1 MAQREVKASIV
12 LGGRVD
18 GSVNVIGAK
27 LDELA
32 GKADLLGEKWL
43 RQGAQIDQVGRQI
56 INLGKESVSV
66 YRNYED
72 GILETRSVL
81 QGVYGNNELNKVME
95 SLEKHAQKWA
105 ASTIFHT
112 DDVADAIAT
121 AAHAGWDYEE
131 ILSGLPSAMLAAQAG
146 GMELTQTVDYLAKM
160 LAATNTPF
168 SESGRLIDEW
178 ARAADLVA
186 TDIPELGN
194 AFIRLGSSAQF
205 ADSNEE
211 LLTMLA
217 ILANVGTVGETAGT
231 GVRNMMIRMVAP
243 TQKAAEAMDTL
254 GLSEEELEEAF
265 SGVDAAS
272 AEAYETLEQYGFSA
286 YDAQG
291 NLKSFITIFTEL
303 NDALEKLPDEKSR
316 NEILATLFPSRTISY
331 AKAMVEAVKN
341 GSIYDIYNTIANESS
356 GYAQRKQDILMSG
369 LTGALETLGSK
380 AEEVKRKIGE
390 ELAPQVTGVS
400 SAIGNLLDSI
410 SEMDDAKFTGLVTG
424 LETIAGLGAGLLVA
438 GTAMKLIGLFLA
450 GGYWVVGAAA
460 IIGIAKALKELD
472 EQQFRDKFGDMD
484 LDTDTLSE
492 YVKDLNAA
500 FQAGYTEIN
509 SYRDALEGAVTSY
522 TTASQTLSGDLLT
535 KAITGA
541 TLTDAEKEQIKGLGR
556 TMGDEVLNGIEA
568 SFNET
573 AAYLEKLYGGEGIA
587 SENAQYRQA
596 ILLFDNLE
604 DVMLGKAEQIGHSFR
619 ETLSAALADDVV
631 TADERA
637 AVMKLAGDYN
647 ELLSFAENAQHAGE
661 MNKLKRKA
669 QSVSW
674 DSFADFAAQ
683 TQAEYEARV
692 EESEDLYAYNQG
704 QYEYAYQEAE
714 KYGMVD
720 EETGKKITYKDYIDE
735 NGNLV
740 KSDWTKLSEGNQALH
755 EAELAGIAQ
764 DYGKIVLTAFD
775 AVMDDSDYG
784 DAWKL
789 IKNVYAAYG
798 GLDTAF
804 DEYGNYSDI
813 DWSRFTDETDI
824 AALGDQVYGLY
835 EDLGRFEKI
844 LKPYKDSAFGGQMLT
859 MLGMTEGLSNVLY
872 ASDRSAG
879 AYGGSIAEDMTAQFG
894 QKIEVTD
901 DGTAAETRAEIEQV
915 FSEPIEQEV
924 QIVYKGGSTYVQ
936 KSAPGVIHTPGKG
949 LFSNMLSLFAEGG
962 RSEEPAIFGD
972 DGPEWAIP
980 EEHSSRTAQ
989 LLDAARR
996 GSGFTWKE
1004 ILERNG
1010 GLNANPHSGGSR
1022 TLVYSPTIY
1031 ARDADG
1037 VEARLLEDKARLEKW
1052 WRERALREEV
1062 EVYA

>member
-1 MAQREVKASIV
+1 MAQRELKASIV

-43 RQGAQIDQVGRQI
+43 RQGARIDQVGRQI

-95 SLEKHAQKWA
+95 SLEKHAQRWA

-112 DDVADAIAT
+112 DDVADAMAT
-121 AAHAGWDYEE
+121 AAHAGWDYEK
-131 ILSGLPSAMLAAQAG
+131 ILAGLPSAMLAAQAG

-410 SEMDDAKFTGLVTG
+410 AEMDDVKFTGLVTG

-472 EQQFRDKFGDMD
+472 DQRFADKFGDMD
-484 LDTDTLSE
+484 LDTDTLSA

-500 FQAGYTEIN
+500 FQTGYTEIN

-522 TTASQTLSGDLLT
+522 ITASQTLSGDLLT

-556 TMGDEVLNGIEA
+556 TMGDEVLSGIQA
-568 SFNET
+568 SFDET
-573 AAYLEKLYGGEGIA
+573 AAYLEMLYGGTGEA
-587 SENAQYRQA
+587 ANNPEYQAA
-596 ILLFDNLE
+596 ILLTDSIHSMMMTEARQLGE
-604 DVMLGKAEQIGHSFR
+604 DFNK
-619 ETLSAALADDVV
+619 TLSAAMDDSIV
-631 TADERA
+631 TGDEY
-637 AVMKLAGDYN
+637 AVIMEKLQAYN
-647 ELLSFAENAQHAGE
+647 EALAYAQQADSAGE
-661 MNKLKRKA
+661 MAVQLHKA

-674 DSFADFAAQ
+674 DSFADFASQ
-683 TQAEYEARV
+683 TEDAFGSAMATEEEAYIRQR
-692 EESEDLYAYNQG
+692 AK
-704 QYEYAYQEAE
+704 QEAYYRYAIEHGYTNKLTGRAYTLEDWE
-714 KYGMVD
+714 KFAASYD
-720 EETGKKITYKDYIDE
+720 AQY
-735 NGNLV
+735 
-740 KSDWTKLSEGNQALH
+740 QARR
-755 EAELAGIAQ
+755 IALTDQ
-764 DYGKIVLTAFD
+764 NAQVMATAFD
-775 AVMDDSDYG
+775 ALIASSDYG

-844 LKPYKDSAFGGQMLT
+844 LKPYKDSAFGSQMLT

-872 ASDRSAG
+872 ASDRGAG

-962 RSEEPAIFGD
+962 RSEEPAIFGE

-989 LLDAARR
+989 LLDAARK

-1010 GLNANPHSGGSR
+1010 GLNANPQSGGSR

>member
-1 MAQREVKASIV
+1 MAQREVKAGIV

-43 RQGAQIDQVGRQI
+43 RQGARIDQVGRQI

-95 SLEKHAQKWA
+95 SLEKHAQRWA

-112 DDVADAIAT
+112 DDVADAMAT
-121 AAHAGWDYEE
+121 AAHAGWDYEK
-131 ILSGLPSAMLAAQAG
+131 ILAGLPSAMLAAQAG

-168 SESGRLIDEW
+168 SESERLIDEW

-194 AFIRLGSSAQF
+194 AFIRLGASAQF

-231 GVRNMMIRMVAP
+231 GVRNMMLRMVAP
-243 TQKAAEAMDTL
+243 TKSAAAAMDTL
-254 GLSEEELEEAF
+254 GMSEEELEEAF
-265 SGVDAAS
+265 SGVNEAS
-272 AEAYETLEQYGFSA
+272 AEAYETLEEYGFSA

-291 NLKSFITIFTEL
+291 NLKSFIQIFTDL
-303 NDALEKLPDEKSR
+303 NDALEKLPSEQER
-316 NEILATLFPSRTISY
+316 NDILATLFPSRTISY
-331 AKAMVEAVKN
+331 AKAMLEAVKS

-400 SAIGNLLDSI
+400 SALGNLLDSI
-410 SEMDDAKFTGLVTG
+410 AEMDDVKFTGLVTG
-424 LETIAGLGAGLLVA
+424 LETIAALGAGLLVA

-500 FQAGYTEIN
+500 FQTGYTEIN

-522 TTASQTLSGDLLT
+522 TTASQTLSGEMLT

-556 TMGDEVLNGIEA
+556 TMGDEVLSGIQA
-568 SFNET
+568 SFDET
-573 AAYLEKLYGGEGIA
+573 AAYLEMLYGGTGEA
-587 SENAQYRQA
+587 KNNPEYQAA
-596 ILLFDNLE
+596 ILLTDSIHSMMMTEARQLGE
-604 DVMLGKAEQIGHSFR
+604 DFNK
-619 ETLSAALADDVV
+619 TLSAAMDDSIV
-631 TADERA
+631 TGDEY
-637 AVMKLAGDYN
+637 AVIMEKLQAYN
-647 ELLSFAENAQHAGE
+647 EALAYAQQADSAGE
-661 MNKLKRKA
+661 MAVQLHKA

-674 DSFADFAAQ
+674 DSFADFASQ
-683 TQAEYEARV
+683 TEDAFGSAMATEEEAYIRQR
-692 EESEDLYAYNQG
+692 AK
-704 QYEYAYQEAE
+704 QEAYYRYAIE
-714 KYGMVD
+714 HGYTNKL
-720 EETGKKITYKDYIDE
+720 TGKAYTVE
-735 NGNLV
+735 
-740 KSDWTKLSEGNQALH
+740 DWEKFAASYDAQYQARR
-755 EAELAGIAQ
+755 IALTDQ
-764 DYGKIVLTAFD
+764 NAQVMATAFD
-775 AVMDDSDYG
+775 ALIASSDYG
-784 DAWKL
+784 DAWQL

-813 DWSRFTDETDI
+813 DWSRFTDATDI

-835 EDLGRFEKI
+835 KDLGRFEKI

-872 ASDRSAG
+872 ASDRGAG

-949 LFSNMLSLFAEGG
+949 LLGNMLSLFAEGG
-962 RSEEPAIFGD
+962 RSEEPAIFGE

>member
-1 MAQREVKASIV
+1 MAQREVKAGIV

-43 RQGAQIDQVGRQI
+43 RQGARIDQVGRQI

-95 SLEKHAQKWA
+95 SLEKHAQRWA

-112 DDVADAIAT
+112 DDVADAMAT
-121 AAHAGWDYEE
+121 AAHAGWDYEK
-131 ILSGLPSAMLAAQAG
+131 ILAGLPSAMLAAQAG

-194 AFIRLGSSAQF
+194 AFIRLGASAQF

-231 GVRNMMIRMVAP
+231 GVRNMMLRMVAP
-243 TQKAAEAMDTL
+243 TKSAAAAMDTL
-254 GLSEEELEEAF
+254 GMSEEELEEAF
-265 SGVDAAS
+265 SGVDEAS
-272 AEAYETLEQYGFSA
+272 AEAYETLEEYGFSA

-291 NLKSFITIFTEL
+291 NLKSFIQIFTDL
-303 NDALEKLPDEKSR
+303 NDALEKLPSEQER
-316 NEILATLFPSRTISY
+316 NDILATLFPSRTISY
-331 AKAMVEAVKN
+331 AKAMLEAVKS

-400 SAIGNLLDSI
+400 SAIGNLLDKI
-410 SEMDDAKFTGLVTG
+410 SGMDDVLFTGFVTG

-484 LDTDTLSE
+484 LDTDTLSA

-556 TMGDEVLNGIEA
+556 TMGDEVLSGIQA
-568 SFNET
+568 SFDET
-573 AAYLEKLYGGEGIA
+573 AAYLEMLYGGTGEA
-587 SENAQYRQA
+587 KNNPEYQAA
-596 ILLFDNLE
+596 ILLTDSIHSMMMTEARQLGE
-604 DVMLGKAEQIGHSFR
+604 DFNK
-619 ETLSAALADDVV
+619 TLSAAMDDSIV
-631 TADERA
+631 TGDEY
-637 AVMKLAGDYN
+637 AVIMEKLQAYN
-647 ELLSFAENAQHAGE
+647 EALAYAQQADSAGE
-661 MNKLKRKA
+661 MAVQLHKA

-674 DSFADFAAQ
+674 DSFADFAKQ
-683 TQAEYEARV
+683 TEDAFSKAMATEEEEYVRQRAK
-692 EESEDLYAYNQG
+692 
-704 QYEYAYQEAE
+704 QEAYYRYAIEHGYTNKLTGRAYALDDWE
-714 KYGMVD
+714 KFAASYD
-720 EETGKKITYKDYIDE
+720 AQY
-735 NGNLV
+735 
-740 KSDWTKLSEGNQALH
+740 QARR
-755 EAELAGIAQ
+755 IALTDQ
-764 DYGKIVLTAFD
+764 NAQVMATAFD
-775 AVMDDSDYG
+775 ALIASSDYG
-784 DAWKL
+784 DAWQL

-813 DWSRFTDETDI
+813 DWSRFTDATDI

-872 ASDRSAG
+872 ASDRGAG

-962 RSEEPAIFGD
+962 RSEEPAIFGE

-1010 GLNANPHSGGSR
+1010 GLNANPQSGGSR

-1037 VEARLLEDKARLEKW
+1037 VEGRLLEDKARLEKW

>member
-1 MAQREVKASIV
+1 MAQREVKAGIV

-43 RQGAQIDQVGRQI
+43 RQGARIDQVGRQI

-95 SLEKHAQKWA
+95 SLEKHAQRWA

-112 DDVADAIAT
+112 DDVADAMAT

-131 ILSGLPSAMLAAQAG
+131 ILAGLPSAMLAAQAG

-194 AFIRLGSSAQF
+194 AFIRLGASAQF

-231 GVRNMMIRMVAP
+231 GVRNMMLRMVAP
-243 TQKAAEAMDTL
+243 TKNAAAAMDTL
-254 GLSEEELEEAF
+254 GMSEEELEEAF
-265 SGVDAAS
+265 SGVDEAS
-272 AEAYETLEQYGFSA
+272 AEAYETLEEYGFSA

-291 NLKSFITIFTEL
+291 NLKSFIQIFTEL
-303 NDALEKLPDEKSR
+303 NDALEKLPSEQER
-316 NEILATLFPSRTISY
+316 NDILATLFPSRTISY
-331 AKAMVEAVKN
+331 AKAMLEAVKS

-400 SAIGNLLDSI
+400 SALGNLLDSI
-410 SEMDDAKFTGLVTG
+410 AEMDDVKFTGLVTG
-424 LETIAGLGAGLLVA
+424 LETIAALGAGLLVA

-492 YVKDLNAA
+492 YVKDLNTA
-500 FQAGYTEIN
+500 FQTGYTEIN

-556 TMGDEVLNGIEA
+556 TMGDEVLSGIQA
-568 SFNET
+568 SFDET
-573 AAYLEKLYGGEGIA
+573 AAYLEMLYGGTGEA
-587 SENAQYRQA
+587 KNNPEYQAA
-596 ILLFDNLE
+596 ILLTDSIHSMMIAEARQLGE
-604 DVMLGKAEQIGHSFR
+604 DFNK
-619 ETLSAALADDVV
+619 TLSAAMDDSIV
-631 TADERA
+631 TGDEY
-637 AVMKLAGDYN
+637 AVIMEKLQAYN
-647 ELLSFAENAQHAGE
+647 EALAYAQQADRAGE
-661 MNKLKRKA
+661 LAVQLHKA

-674 DSFADFAAQ
+674 DSFADFASQ
-683 TQAEYEARV
+683 TEDAFGSAMATEEEAYIRQR
-692 EESEDLYAYNQG
+692 AK
-704 QYEYAYQEAE
+704 QEAYYRYAIE
-714 KYGMVD
+714 HGYTNKL
-720 EETGKKITYKDYIDE
+720 TGKAYTVE
-735 NGNLV
+735 
-740 KSDWTKLSEGNQALH
+740 DWEKFAASYDAQYQARR
-755 EAELAGIAQ
+755 IALTDQ
-764 DYGKIVLTAFD
+764 NAQVMATAFD
-775 AVMDDSDYG
+775 ALIASSDYG
-784 DAWKL
+784 DAWNL

-844 LKPYKDSAFGGQMLT
+844 LKPYKDSAFGSQMLT

-872 ASDRSAG
+872 ASDRGAG
-879 AYGGSIAEDMTAQFG
+879 AYSGSIAEDMTAQFG

-901 DGTAAETRAEIEQV
+901 DGTAEETRTEIEQV
-915 FSEPIEQEV
+915 FAEPITQTVNV
-924 QIVYKGGSTYVQ
+924 QRSGEGGS
-936 KSAPGVIHTPGKG
+936 GGKEKKG
-949 LFSNMLSLFAEGG
+949 FWSFLGFAEGG
-962 RSEEPAIFGD
+962 RSEEPAIFGE

-1010 GLNANPHSGGSR
+1010 GLNANPHSR

>member
-1 MAQREVKASIV
+1 MAQREVKAGIV

-43 RQGAQIDQVGRQI
+43 RQGARIDQVGRQI

-95 SLEKHAQKWA
+95 SLEKHAQRWA

-112 DDVADAIAT
+112 DDVADAMAT

-131 ILSGLPSAMLAAQAG
+131 ILAGLPSAMLAAQAG

-194 AFIRLGSSAQF
+194 AFIRLGASAQF

-231 GVRNMMIRMVAP
+231 GVRNMMLRMVAP
-243 TQKAAEAMDTL
+243 TKNAAAAMDTL
-254 GLSEEELEEAF
+254 GMSEEELEEAF
-265 SGVDAAS
+265 SGVDEAS
-272 AEAYETLEQYGFSA
+272 AEAYETLEEYGFSA

-291 NLKSFITIFTEL
+291 NLKSFIQIFTEL
-303 NDALEKLPDEKSR
+303 NDALEKLPSEQER
-316 NEILATLFPSRTISY
+316 NDILATLFPSRTISY
-331 AKAMVEAVKN
+331 AKAMLEAVKS

-400 SAIGNLLDSI
+400 SALGNLLDSI
-410 SEMDDAKFTGLVTG
+410 AEMDDVKFTGLVTG
-424 LETIAGLGAGLLVA
+424 LETIAALGAGLLVA

-492 YVKDLNAA
+492 YVKDLNTA
-500 FQAGYTEIN
+500 FQTGYTEIN

-556 TMGDEVLNGIEA
+556 TMGDEVLSGIQA
-568 SFNET
+568 SFDET
-573 AAYLEKLYGGEGIA
+573 AAYLEMLYGGTGEA
-587 SENAQYRQA
+587 KNNPEYQAA
-596 ILLFDNLE
+596 ILLTDSIHSMMIAEARQLGE
-604 DVMLGKAEQIGHSFR
+604 DFNK
-619 ETLSAALADDVV
+619 TLSAAMDDSIV
-631 TADERA
+631 TGDEY
-637 AVMKLAGDYN
+637 AVIMEKLQAYN
-647 ELLSFAENAQHAGE
+647 EALAYAQQADRAGE
-661 MNKLKRKA
+661 LAVQLHKA

-674 DSFADFAAQ
+674 DSFADFASQ
-683 TQAEYEARV
+683 TEDAFGSAMATEEEAYIRQR
-692 EESEDLYAYNQG
+692 AK
-704 QYEYAYQEAE
+704 QEAYYRYAIE
-714 KYGMVD
+714 HGYTNKL
-720 EETGKKITYKDYIDE
+720 TGKAYTVE
-735 NGNLV
+735 
-740 KSDWTKLSEGNQALH
+740 DWEKFAASYDAQYQARR
-755 EAELAGIAQ
+755 IALTDQ
-764 DYGKIVLTAFD
+764 NAQVMATAFD
-775 AVMDDSDYG
+775 ALIASSDYG
-784 DAWKL
+784 DAWNL

-844 LKPYKDSAFGGQMLT
+844 LKPYKDSAFGSQMLT

-872 ASDRSAG
+872 ASDRGAG
-879 AYGGSIAEDMTAQFG
+879 AYSGSIAEDMTAQFG

-901 DGTAAETRAEIEQV
+901 DGTAEETRTEIEQV
-915 FSEPIEQEV
+915 FAEPITQTVNV
-924 QIVYKGGSTYVQ
+924 QRSGEGGS
-936 KSAPGVIHTPGKG
+936 GGKEKKG
-949 LFSNMLSLFAEGG
+949 FWSFLGFAEGG
-962 RSEEPAIFGD
+962 RSEEPAIFGE

>member
-1 MAQREVKASIV
+1 MAQRELKAGIV

-18 GSVNVIGAK
+18 GSVNIIGAK

-43 RQGAQIDQVGRQI
+43 RQGARIDQVGRQI

-112 DDVADAIAT
+112 DDVADAMAT

-168 SESGRLIDEW
+168 SESEHLIDEW

-194 AFIRLGSSAQF
+194 AFIRLGASAQF

-231 GVRNMMIRMVAP
+231 GVRNMMLRMVAP
-243 TQKAAEAMDTL
+243 TKSAAAAMDTL
-254 GLSEEELEEAF
+254 GMSEEELEEAF

-272 AEAYETLEQYGFSA
+272 AEAYETLEEYGFSA

-291 NLKSFITIFTEL
+291 NLKSFIQIFTEL
-303 NDALEKLPDEKSR
+303 NDALEKLPSEQER
-316 NEILATLFPSRTISY
+316 NDILATLFPSRTISY
-331 AKAMVEAVKN
+331 AKAMLEAVKS

-380 AEEVKRKIGE
+380 AEEVKRKIGD

-400 SAIGNLLDSI
+400 SALGNLLDSI
-410 SEMDDAKFTGLVTG
+410 AEMDDVKFTGLVTG

-556 TMGDEVLNGIEA
+556 TMGDEVLSGIQA
-568 SFNET
+568 SFDET
-573 AAYLEKLYGGEGIA
+573 AAYLEMLYGGTGEA
-587 SENAQYRQA
+587 KNNPEYQAA
-596 ILLFDNLE
+596 ILLTDSIHSMMIAEARQLGE
-604 DVMLGKAEQIGHSFR
+604 DFNK
-619 ETLSAALADDVV
+619 TLSAAMDDSIV
-631 TADERA
+631 TGDEY
-637 AVMKLAGDYN
+637 AVIMEKLQAYN
-647 ELLSFAENAQHAGE
+647 EALAYAQQADSAGE
-661 MNKLKRKA
+661 MAVQLHKA

-674 DSFADFAAQ
+674 DSFADFASQ
-683 TQAEYEARV
+683 TEDSFNSAMAT
-692 EESEDLYAYNQG
+692 EEDAYIRQR
-704 QYEYAYQEAE
+704 AKQEAYYRYAIE
-714 KYGMVD
+714 HGYTNKL
-720 EETGKKITYKDYIDE
+720 TGKAYTVE
-735 NGNLV
+735 
-740 KSDWTKLSEGNQALH
+740 DWEKFAASYDAQYQARR
-755 EAELAGIAQ
+755 IALTDQ
-764 DYGKIVLTAFD
+764 NAQVMATAFD
-775 AVMDDSDYG
+775 ALIASSDYG

-813 DWSRFTDETDI
+813 DWSRFTDATDI

-872 ASDRSAG
+872 ASDRGAG

-915 FSEPIEQEV
+915 FAEPIEQEV

-962 RSEEPAIFGD
+962 RSEEPAIFGE

>member
-1 MAQREVKASIV
+1 MAQREVKAGIV

-43 RQGAQIDQVGRQI
+43 RQGARIDQVGRQI

-95 SLEKHAQKWA
+95 SLEKHAQRWA

-112 DDVADAIAT
+112 DDVADAMAT
-121 AAHAGWDYEE
+121 AAHAGWDYEK
-131 ILSGLPSAMLAAQAG
+131 ILAGLPSAMLAAQAG

-194 AFIRLGSSAQF
+194 AFIRLGASAQF

-231 GVRNMMIRMVAP
+231 GVRNMMLRMVAP
-243 TQKAAEAMDTL
+243 TKSAAAAMDTL
-254 GLSEEELEEAF
+254 GMSEEELEEAF
-265 SGVDAAS
+265 SGVDEAS
-272 AEAYETLEQYGFSA
+272 AEAYETLEEYGFSA

-291 NLKSFITIFTEL
+291 NLKSFIQIFTDL
-303 NDALEKLPDEKSR
+303 NDALEKLPSEQER
-316 NEILATLFPSRTISY
+316 NDILATLFPSRTISY
-331 AKAMVEAVKN
+331 AKAMLEAVKS

-400 SAIGNLLDSI
+400 SALGNLLDSI
-410 SEMDDAKFTGLVTG
+410 AEMDDVKFTGLVTG
-424 LETIAGLGAGLLVA
+424 LETIAALGAGLLVA

-556 TMGDEVLNGIEA
+556 TMGDEVLSGIQA
-568 SFNET
+568 SFDET
-573 AAYLEKLYGGEGIA
+573 AAYLEMLYGGTGEA
-587 SENAQYRQA
+587 KNNPEYQAA
-596 ILLFDNLE
+596 ILLTDSIHSMMIAEARQLGE
-604 DVMLGKAEQIGHSFR
+604 DFNK
-619 ETLSAALADDVV
+619 TLSAAMDDSIV
-631 TADERA
+631 TGDEY
-637 AVMKLAGDYN
+637 AVIMEKLQAYN
-647 ELLSFAENAQHAGE
+647 EALAYAQQADSAGE
-661 MNKLKRKA
+661 MAVQLHKA

-674 DSFADFAAQ
+674 DSFADFASQ
-683 TQAEYEARV
+683 TEDSFNSAMAT
-692 EESEDLYAYNQG
+692 EEDAYIRQR
-704 QYEYAYQEAE
+704 AKQEAYYRYAIE
-714 KYGMVD
+714 HGYTNKL
-720 EETGKKITYKDYIDE
+720 TGKAYTVE
-735 NGNLV
+735 
-740 KSDWTKLSEGNQALH
+740 DWEKFAASYDAQYQARR
-755 EAELAGIAQ
+755 IALTDQ
-764 DYGKIVLTAFD
+764 NAQVMATAFD
-775 AVMDDSDYG
+775 ALIASSDYG
-784 DAWKL
+784 DAWQL

-813 DWSRFTDETDI
+813 DWSRFTDATDI

-872 ASDRSAG
+872 ASDRGAG

-915 FSEPIEQEV
+915 FAEPIEQEV

-962 RSEEPAIFGD
+962 RSEEPAIFGE

>member
-1 MAQREVKASIV
+1 MAQRELKAGIV

-18 GSVNVIGAK
+18 SSVNSIGAK

-56 INLGKESVSV
+56 INLGKQSVTV

-81 QGVYGNNELNKVME
+81 QGIYGNNELNKVME
-95 SLEKHAQKWA
+95 SLEKSAQKWA

-112 DDVADAIAT
+112 DDVADAMAT

-272 AEAYETLEQYGFSA
+272 AEAYETLEEYGFSA

-291 NLKSFITIFTEL
+291 NLKSFIQIFTEL

-400 SAIGNLLDSI
+400 SALGNLLDSI
-410 SEMDDAKFTGLVTG
+410 AEMDDVKFTGLVTG
-424 LETIAGLGAGLLVA
+424 LETIAALGAGLLVA

-500 FQAGYTEIN
+500 FQTGYTEIN

-556 TMGDEVLNGIEA
+556 TMGDEVLSGIQA
-568 SFNET
+568 SFDET
-573 AAYLEKLYGGEGIA
+573 AAYLEMLYGGTGEA
-587 SENAQYRQA
+587 KNNPEYQAA
-596 ILLFDNLE
+596 ILLTDSIHSMMIAEARQLGE
-604 DVMLGKAEQIGHSFR
+604 DFNK
-619 ETLSAALADDVV
+619 TLSAAMDDSIV
-631 TADERA
+631 TGDEY
-637 AVMKLAGDYN
+637 AVIMEKLQAYN
-647 ELLSFAENAQHAGE
+647 EALAYAQQADSAGE
-661 MNKLKRKA
+661 MAVQLHKA

-674 DSFADFAAQ
+674 DSFADFASQ
-683 TQAEYEARV
+683 TEDSFNSAMAT
-692 EESEDLYAYNQG
+692 EEDAYIRQR
-704 QYEYAYQEAE
+704 AKQEAYYRYAIE
-714 KYGMVD
+714 HGYTNKL
-720 EETGKKITYKDYIDE
+720 TGKAYTVE
-735 NGNLV
+735 
-740 KSDWTKLSEGNQALH
+740 DWEKFAASYDAQYQARR
-755 EAELAGIAQ
+755 IALTDQ
-764 DYGKIVLTAFD
+764 NAQVMSTAFD
-775 AVMDDSDYG
+775 ALIASSDYG
-784 DAWKL
+784 DAWQL

-813 DWSRFTDETDI
+813 DWSRFTDEMDI

-872 ASDRSAG
+872 ASDRGAG

-901 DGTAAETRAEIEQV
+901 DGTAAEARAEIEQV

-949 LFSNMLSLFAEGG
+949 LLGNMLSLFAEGG

>member
-43 RQGAQIDQVGRQI
+43 RQGARIDQVGRQI

-66 YRNYED
+66 YRSYED
-72 GILETRSVL
+72 GILDTRSVL

-95 SLEKHAQKWA
+95 SLEKHAQRWA

-112 DDVADAIAT
+112 DDVADAMAT
-121 AAHAGWDYEE
+121 AAHAGWDYEK
-131 ILSGLPSAMLAAQAG
+131 ILAGLPSAMLAAQAG

-194 AFIRLGSSAQF
+194 AFIRLGASAQF

-231 GVRNMMIRMVAP
+231 GVRNMMLRMVAP
-243 TQKAAEAMDTL
+243 TKNAAAAMDTL
-254 GLSEEELEEAF
+254 GMSEEELEEAF
-265 SGVDAAS
+265 SGVDEAS
-272 AEAYETLEQYGFSA
+272 AEAYETLEEYGFSA

-291 NLKSFITIFTEL
+291 NLKSFIQIFTEL
-303 NDALEKLPDEKSR
+303 NDALEKLPSEQER
-316 NEILATLFPSRTISY
+316 NDILATLFPSRTISY
-331 AKAMVEAVKN
+331 AKAMLEAVKN

-400 SAIGNLLDSI
+400 SALGNLLDSI
-410 SEMDDAKFTGLVTG
+410 AEMDDVKFTGLVTG

-556 TMGDEVLNGIEA
+556 TMGDEVLSGIQA
-568 SFNET
+568 SFDET
-573 AAYLEKLYGGEGIA
+573 AAYLEMLYGGTGEA
-587 SENAQYRQA
+587 KNNPEYQAA
-596 ILLFDNLE
+596 ILLTDSIHSMMIAEARQLGE
-604 DVMLGKAEQIGHSFR
+604 DFNK
-619 ETLSAALADDVV
+619 TLSAAMDDSIV
-631 TADERA
+631 TGDEY
-637 AVMKLAGDYN
+637 AVIMEKLQAYN
-647 ELLSFAENAQHAGE
+647 EALAYAQQADMAGE
-661 MNKLKRKA
+661 MAVQLHKA

-674 DSFADFAAQ
+674 DSFADFASQ
-683 TQAEYEARV
+683 TEDSFNSAMAT
-692 EESEDLYAYNQG
+692 EEDAYIRQR
-704 QYEYAYQEAE
+704 AKQEAYYRYAIE
-714 KYGMVD
+714 HGYTNKL
-720 EETGKKITYKDYIDE
+720 TGKAYTVE
-735 NGNLV
+735 
-740 KSDWTKLSEGNQALH
+740 DWEKFAASYDAQYQARR
-755 EAELAGIAQ
+755 IALTDQ
-764 DYGKIVLTAFD
+764 NAQVMATAFD
-775 AVMDDSDYG
+775 ALIASSDYG

-813 DWSRFTDETDI
+813 DWSRFTDATDI

-872 ASDRSAG
+872 ASDRGAG

-915 FSEPIEQEV
+915 FAEPIEQEV

-936 KSAPGVIHTPGKG
+936 KSAPGVIYTPGKG

-962 RSEEPAIFGD
+962 RSEEPAIFGE

-1037 VEARLLEDKARLEKW
+1037 VKARLLEDKARLEKW

>member
-1 MAQREVKASIV
+1 MAQRELKAGIV

-43 RQGAQIDQVGRQI
+43 RQGARIDQVGRQI

-95 SLEKHAQKWA
+95 SLEKHAQRWA

-112 DDVADAIAT
+112 DDVADAMAT
-121 AAHAGWDYEE
+121 AAHAGWDYEK
-131 ILSGLPSAMLAAQAG
+131 ILAGLPSAMLAAQAG

-194 AFIRLGSSAQF
+194 AFIRLGASAQF

-217 ILANVGTVGETAGT
+217 LLANVGTVGETAGT
-231 GVRNMMIRMVAP
+231 GVRTRLLRMVAP
-243 TQKAAEAMDTL
+243 TKSAAAAMDTL
-254 GLSEEELEEAF
+254 GMSEEELEEAF
-265 SGVDAAS
+265 SGVDEAS
-272 AEAYETLEQYGFSA
+272 AEAYETLEEYGFSA

-291 NLKSFITIFTEL
+291 NLKSFIQIFTDL
-303 NDALEKLPDEKSR
+303 NDALEKLPSEQER
-316 NEILATLFPSRTISY
+316 NDILATLFPSRTISY
-331 AKAMVEAVKN
+331 AKAMLEAVKS

-400 SAIGNLLDSI
+400 SALGNLLDKI
-410 SEMDDAKFTGLVTG
+410 SGMDDVLFTGFVTG

-484 LDTDTLSE
+484 LDTDTLSA

-500 FQAGYTEIN
+500 FQTGYTEIN

-556 TMGDEVLNGIEA
+556 TMGDEVLSGIQA
-568 SFNET
+568 SFDET
-573 AAYLEKLYGGEGIA
+573 AAYLEMLYGGTGEA
-587 SENAQYRQA
+587 ANNPEYQAA
-596 ILLFDNLE
+596 ILLTDSIHSMMMTEARQLGE
-604 DVMLGKAEQIGHSFR
+604 DFNK
-619 ETLSAALADDVV
+619 TLSAAMDDSIV
-631 TADERA
+631 TGDEY
-637 AVMKLAGDYN
+637 AVIMEKLQAYN
-647 ELLSFAENAQHAGE
+647 EALAYAQQADSAGE
-661 MNKLKRKA
+661 MAVQLHKA

-674 DSFADFAAQ
+674 DSFADFASQ
-683 TQAEYEARV
+683 TEDAFGSAMATEEEAYIRQR
-692 EESEDLYAYNQG
+692 AK
-704 QYEYAYQEAE
+704 QEAYYRYAIE
-714 KYGMVD
+714 HGYTNKL
-720 EETGKKITYKDYIDE
+720 TGKAYTLE
-735 NGNLV
+735 
-740 KSDWTKLSEGNQALH
+740 DWEKFAASYDAQYQARR
-755 EAELAGIAQ
+755 IALTDQ
-764 DYGKIVLTAFD
+764 NAQVMATAFD
-775 AVMDDSDYG
+775 ALIASSDYG
-784 DAWKL
+784 DAWQL

-844 LKPYKDSAFGGQMLT
+844 LKPYKDSAFGSQMLT

-872 ASDRSAG
+872 ASDRGAG
-879 AYGGSIAEDMTAQFG
+879 AYSGSIAEDMTAQFG

-901 DGTAAETRAEIEQV
+901 DGTAEETRAEIEQV

-962 RSEEPAIFGD
+962 RSEEPAIFGE
-972 DGPEWAIP
+972 DGAEWAIP

>member
-1 MAQREVKASIV
+1 MAQREVKAGIV

-43 RQGAQIDQVGRQI
+43 RQGARIDQVGRQI

-95 SLEKHAQKWA
+95 SLEKHAQRWA

-112 DDVADAIAT
+112 DDVADAMAT
-121 AAHAGWDYEE
+121 AAHAGWDYEK
-131 ILSGLPSAMLAAQAG
+131 ILAGLPSAMLAAQAG

-168 SESGRLIDEW
+168 SESERLIDEW

-194 AFIRLGSSAQF
+194 AFIRLGASAQF

-231 GVRNMMIRMVAP
+231 GVRNMMLRMVAP
-243 TQKAAEAMDTL
+243 TKSAAAAMDTL
-254 GLSEEELEEAF
+254 GMSEEELEEAF

-291 NLKSFITIFTEL
+291 NLKSFIQIFTDL
-303 NDALEKLPDEKSR
+303 NDALEKLPSEQER
-316 NEILATLFPSRTISY
+316 NDILATLFPSRTISY

-400 SAIGNLLDSI
+400 SALGNLLDSI
-410 SEMDDAKFTGLVTG
+410 AEMDDAKFTGLVTG
-424 LETIAGLGAGLLVA
+424 LETIAALGAGLLVA

-484 LDTDTLSE
+484 LDTDTLSA

-500 FQAGYTEIN
+500 FQTGYTEIN

-522 TTASQTLSGDLLT
+522 TTASQRLSGDLLT

-556 TMGDEVLNGIEA
+556 TMGDEVLSGIQA
-568 SFNET
+568 SFDET
-573 AAYLEKLYGGEGIA
+573 AAYLEMLYGGTGEA
-587 SENAQYRQA
+587 KNNPEYQAA
-596 ILLFDNLE
+596 ILLTDSIHSMMMTEARQLGE
-604 DVMLGKAEQIGHSFR
+604 DFNK
-619 ETLSAALADDVV
+619 TLSAAMDDSIV
-631 TADERA
+631 TGDEY
-637 AVMKLAGDYN
+637 AVIMEKLQAYN
-647 ELLSFAENAQHAGE
+647 EALAYAQQADMAGE
-661 MNKLKRKA
+661 MAVQLHKA

-674 DSFADFAAQ
+674 DSFADFASQ
-683 TQAEYEARV
+683 TEDAFGSAMAT
-692 EESEDLYAYNQG
+692 EEDAYIRQR
-704 QYEYAYQEAE
+704 AKQEAYYRYAIE
-714 KYGMVD
+714 HGYTNKL
-720 EETGKKITYKDYIDE
+720 TGKAYTVE
-735 NGNLV
+735 
-740 KSDWTKLSEGNQALH
+740 DWEKFAASYDAQYQARR
-755 EAELAGIAQ
+755 IALTDQ
-764 DYGKIVLTAFD
+764 NAQVMATAFD
-775 AVMDDSDYG
+775 ALIASSDYG

-835 EDLGRFEKI
+835 KDLGRFEKI

-872 ASDRSAG
+872 ASDRGAG
-879 AYGGSIAEDMTAQFG
+879 AYSGSIAEDMTAQFG

-915 FSEPIEQEV
+915 FAEPIEQEV

-962 RSEEPAIFGD
+962 RSEEPAIFGE

-1022 TLVYSPTIY
+1022 TLGYSPTIY

>member
-1 MAQREVKASIV
+1 MAQREVKAGIV

-43 RQGAQIDQVGRQI
+43 RQGARIDQVGRQI

-112 DDVADAIAT
+112 DDVADAMAT
-121 AAHAGWDYEE
+121 AAHAGWDYEK
-131 ILSGLPSAMLAAQAG
+131 ILAGLPSAMLAAQAG

-194 AFIRLGSSAQF
+194 AFIRLGASAQF

-243 TQKAAEAMDTL
+243 TQKAAEAMDAL

-265 SGVDAAS
+265 SGVDEAS
-272 AEAYETLEQYGFSA
+272 AEAYETLEEYGFSA

-291 NLKSFITIFTEL
+291 NLKSFIQIFTEL
-303 NDALEKLPDEKSR
+303 NDALEKLPSEQER
-316 NEILATLFPSRTISY
+316 NDILATLFPSRTISY
-331 AKAMVEAVKN
+331 AKAMLEAVKN

-400 SAIGNLLDSI
+400 SALGNLLDSI
-410 SEMDDAKFTGLVTG
+410 AEMDDVKFTGLVTG
-424 LETIAGLGAGLLVA
+424 LETIAALGAGLLVA

-484 LDTDTLSE
+484 LDTDTLSA

-500 FQAGYTEIN
+500 FQTGYTEIN

-556 TMGDEVLNGIEA
+556 TMGDEVLSGIQA
-568 SFNET
+568 SFDET
-573 AAYLEKLYGGEGIA
+573 AAYLEMLYGGTGEA
-587 SENAQYRQA
+587 KNNPEYQAA
-596 ILLFDNLE
+596 ILLTDSIHSMMMTEARQLGE
-604 DVMLGKAEQIGHSFR
+604 DFNK
-619 ETLSAALADDVV
+619 TLSAAMDDSIV
-631 TADERA
+631 TGDEY
-637 AVMKLAGDYN
+637 AVIMEKLQAYN
-647 ELLSFAENAQHAGE
+647 EALAYAQQADMAGE
-661 MNKLKRKA
+661 MAVQLHKA

-674 DSFADFAAQ
+674 DSFADFASQ
-683 TQAEYEARV
+683 TEDAFGSAMAT
-692 EESEDLYAYNQG
+692 EEDAYIRQR
-704 QYEYAYQEAE
+704 AKQEAYYRYAIE
-714 KYGMVD
+714 HGYTNKL
-720 EETGKKITYKDYIDE
+720 TGKAYTLE
-735 NGNLV
+735 
-740 KSDWTKLSEGNQALH
+740 DWEKFAASYDAQYQARR
-755 EAELAGIAQ
+755 IALTDQ
-764 DYGKIVLTAFD
+764 NAQVMATAFD
-775 AVMDDSDYG
+775 ALIASSDYG

-835 EDLGRFEKI
+835 EELGRFEKI

-872 ASDRSAG
+872 ASDRGAG

-962 RSEEPAIFGD
+962 RSEEPAIFGE

>member
-95 SLEKHAQKWA
+95 SLEKHAQRWA

-112 DDVADAIAT
+112 DDVADAMAT
-121 AAHAGWDYEE
+121 AAHAGWDYEK
-131 ILSGLPSAMLAAQAG
+131 ILAGLPSAMLAAQAG

-194 AFIRLGSSAQF
+194 AFIRLGASAQF

-231 GVRNMMIRMVAP
+231 GVRNMMLRMVAP
-243 TQKAAEAMDTL
+243 TKSAAAAMDTL
-254 GLSEEELEEAF
+254 GMSEEELEEAF
-265 SGVDAAS
+265 SGVDEAS
-272 AEAYETLEQYGFSA
+272 AEAYETLEEYGFSA

-291 NLKSFITIFTEL
+291 NLKSFIQIFTDL
-303 NDALEKLPDEKSR
+303 NDALEKLPSEQER
-316 NEILATLFPSRTISY
+316 NDILATLFPSRTISY
-331 AKAMVEAVKN
+331 AKAMLEAVKS

-380 AEEVKRKIGE
+380 AEEVKRKIGD

-400 SAIGNLLDSI
+400 SALGNLLDSI
-410 SEMDDAKFTGLVTG
+410 AEMDDVKFTGLVTG

-500 FQAGYTEIN
+500 FQTGYTEIN

-556 TMGDEVLNGIEA
+556 TMGDEVLSGIQA
-568 SFNET
+568 SFDET
-573 AAYLEKLYGGEGIA
+573 AAYLEMLYGGTGEA
-587 SENAQYRQA
+587 KNNPEYQAA
-596 ILLFDNLE
+596 ILLTDSIHSMMIAEARQLGE
-604 DVMLGKAEQIGHSFR
+604 DFNK
-619 ETLSAALADDVV
+619 TLSAAMDDSIV
-631 TADERA
+631 TGDEY
-637 AVMKLAGDYN
+637 AVIMEKLQAYN
-647 ELLSFAENAQHAGE
+647 EALAYAQQADSAGE
-661 MNKLKRKA
+661 MAVQLHKA

-674 DSFADFAAQ
+674 DSFADFASQ
-683 TQAEYEARV
+683 TEDSFNSAMAT
-692 EESEDLYAYNQG
+692 EEDAYIRQR
-704 QYEYAYQEAE
+704 AKQEAYYRYAIE
-714 KYGMVD
+714 HGYTNKL
-720 EETGKKITYKDYIDE
+720 TGKAYTVE
-735 NGNLV
+735 
-740 KSDWTKLSEGNQALH
+740 DWEKFAASYDAQYQARR
-755 EAELAGIAQ
+755 IALTDQ
-764 DYGKIVLTAFD
+764 NAQVMATAFD
-775 AVMDDSDYG
+775 ALIASSDYG
-784 DAWKL
+784 DAWQL

-813 DWSRFTDETDI
+813 DWSRFTDATDI

-835 EDLGRFEKI
+835 EYLGRFEKI

-872 ASDRSAG
+872 ASDRGTG

-915 FSEPIEQEV
+915 FAEPIEQEV

-962 RSEEPAIFGD
+962 RSEEPAIFGE

>member
-1 MAQREVKASIV
+1 MAQREVKAGIV

-43 RQGAQIDQVGRQI
+43 RQGARIDQVGRQI

-95 SLEKHAQKWA
+95 SLEKHAQRWA

-112 DDVADAIAT
+112 DDVADAMAT

-131 ILSGLPSAMLAAQAG
+131 ILAGLPSAMLAAQAG

-231 GVRNMMIRMVAP
+231 GVRNMMLRMVAP
-243 TQKAAEAMDTL
+243 TKNAAAAMDTL
-254 GLSEEELEEAF
+254 GMSEEELEEAF
-265 SGVDAAS
+265 SGVDEAS
-272 AEAYETLEQYGFSA
+272 AEAYETLEEYGFSA

-291 NLKSFITIFTEL
+291 NLKSFIQIFTDL
-303 NDALEKLPDEKSR
+303 NDALEKLPSEQER
-316 NEILATLFPSRTISY
+316 NDILATLFPSRTISY
-331 AKAMVEAVKN
+331 AKAMLEAVKS

-380 AEEVKRKIGE
+380 AEEVKRKIGD

-400 SAIGNLLDSI
+400 SALGNLLDSI
-410 SEMDDAKFTGLVTG
+410 AEMDDVKFTGLVTG
-424 LETIAGLGAGLLVA
+424 LETIAALGAGLLVA

-492 YVKDLNAA
+492 YVKDLNTA
-500 FQAGYTEIN
+500 FQTGYTEIN

-556 TMGDEVLNGIEA
+556 TMGDEVLSGIQA
-568 SFNET
+568 SFDET
-573 AAYLEKLYGGEGIA
+573 AAYLEMLYGGTGEA
-587 SENAQYRQA
+587 KNNPEYQAA
-596 ILLFDNLE
+596 ILLTDSIHSMMIAEARQLGE
-604 DVMLGKAEQIGHSFR
+604 DFNK
-619 ETLSAALADDVV
+619 TLSAAMDDSIV
-631 TADERA
+631 TGDEY
-637 AVMKLAGDYN
+637 AVIMEKLQAYN
-647 ELLSFAENAQHAGE
+647 EALAYAQQADSAGE
-661 MNKLKRKA
+661 MAVQLHKA

-674 DSFADFAAQ
+674 DSFADFASQ
-683 TQAEYEARV
+683 TEDSFNSAMAT
-692 EESEDLYAYNQG
+692 EEDAYIRQR
-704 QYEYAYQEAE
+704 AKQEAYYRYAIE
-714 KYGMVD
+714 HGYTNKL
-720 EETGKKITYKDYIDE
+720 TGKAYTVE
-735 NGNLV
+735 
-740 KSDWTKLSEGNQALH
+740 DWEKFAASYDAQYQARR
-755 EAELAGIAQ
+755 IALTDQ
-764 DYGKIVLTAFD
+764 NAQVMATAFD
-775 AVMDDSDYG
+775 ALIASSDYG
-784 DAWKL
+784 DAWNL

-813 DWSRFTDETDI
+813 DWSRFTDATDI

-844 LKPYKDSAFGGQMLT
+844 LKPYKDSAFGSQILT

-872 ASDRSAG
+872 ASDRGAG

-915 FSEPIEQEV
+915 FAEPIEQEV

-962 RSEEPAIFGD
+962 RSEEPAIFGE

>member
-1 MAQREVKASIV
+1 MAQRELKAGIV

-18 GSVNVIGAK
+18 GSVNIIGAK

-43 RQGAQIDQVGRQI
+43 RQGARIDQVGRQI

-112 DDVADAIAT
+112 DDVADAMAT

-131 ILSGLPSAMLAAQAG
+131 ILAGLPSAMLAAQAG

-231 GVRNMMIRMVAP
+231 GVRNMMLRMVAP
-243 TQKAAEAMDTL
+243 TKNAAAAMDTL
-254 GLSEEELEEAF
+254 GMSEEELEEAF
-265 SGVDAAS
+265 SGVDEAS
-272 AEAYETLEQYGFSA
+272 AEAYETLEEYGFSA

-291 NLKSFITIFTEL
+291 NLKSFIQIFTEL
-303 NDALEKLPDEKSR
+303 NDALEKLPSEQER
-316 NEILATLFPSRTISY
+316 NDILATLFPSRTISY
-331 AKAMVEAVKN
+331 AKAMLEAVKS

-400 SAIGNLLDSI
+400 SALGNLLDSI
-410 SEMDDAKFTGLVTG
+410 AEMDDVKFTGLVTG
-424 LETIAGLGAGLLVA
+424 LETIAALGAGLLVA

-500 FQAGYTEIN
+500 FQTGYTEIN

-556 TMGDEVLNGIEA
+556 TMGDEVLSGIQA
-568 SFNET
+568 SFDET
-573 AAYLEKLYGGEGIA
+573 AAYLEMLYGGTGEA
-587 SENAQYRQA
+587 KNNPEYQAA
-596 ILLFDNLE
+596 ILLTDSIHSMMIAEARQLGE
-604 DVMLGKAEQIGHSFR
+604 DFNK
-619 ETLSAALADDVV
+619 TLSAAMDDSIV
-631 TADERA
+631 TGDEY
-637 AVMKLAGDYN
+637 AVIMEKLQAYN
-647 ELLSFAENAQHAGE
+647 EALAYAQQADSAGE
-661 MNKLKRKA
+661 MAVQLHKA

-674 DSFADFAAQ
+674 DSFADFASQ
-683 TQAEYEARV
+683 TEDSFNSAMAT
-692 EESEDLYAYNQG
+692 EEDAYIRQR
-704 QYEYAYQEAE
+704 AKQEAYYRYAIE
-714 KYGMVD
+714 HGYTNKL
-720 EETGKKITYKDYIDE
+720 TGKAYTVE
-735 NGNLV
+735 
-740 KSDWTKLSEGNQALH
+740 DWEKFAASYDAQYQARR
-755 EAELAGIAQ
+755 IALTDQ
-764 DYGKIVLTAFD
+764 NAQVMATAFD
-775 AVMDDSDYG
+775 ALIASSDYG
-784 DAWKL
+784 DAWQL

-813 DWSRFTDETDI
+813 DWSRFTDEMDI

-872 ASDRSAG
+872 ASDRGAG

-901 DGTAAETRAEIEQV
+901 DGTAAEARAEIEQV

-949 LFSNMLSLFAEGG
+949 LLGNMLSLFAEGG

>member
-1 MAQREVKASIV
+1 MAQREVKAGIV

-43 RQGAQIDQVGRQI
+43 RQGARIDQVGRQI
-56 INLGKESVSV
+56 INLGKQSVTV

-95 SLEKHAQKWA
+95 SLEKHAQRWA

-112 DDVADAIAT
+112 DDVADAMAT
-121 AAHAGWDYEE
+121 AAHAGWDYEK
-131 ILSGLPSAMLAAQAG
+131 ILAGLPSAMLAAQAG

-194 AFIRLGSSAQF
+194 AFIRLGASAQF

-231 GVRNMMIRMVAP
+231 GVRNMMLRMVAP
-243 TQKAAEAMDTL
+243 TKSAAAAMDTL

-291 NLKSFITIFTEL
+291 NLKSFIQIFTEL
-303 NDALEKLPDEKSR
+303 NDALEKLPSEQER
-316 NEILATLFPSRTISY
+316 NDILATLFPSRTISY
-331 AKAMVEAVKN
+331 AKAMLEAVKN

-400 SAIGNLLDSI
+400 SALGNLLDSI
-410 SEMDDAKFTGLVTG
+410 AEMDDAKFTGLVTG
-424 LETIAGLGAGLLVA
+424 LETIAALGAGLLVA

-484 LDTDTLSE
+484 LDTDTLSA

-500 FQAGYTEIN
+500 FQTGYTEIN

-556 TMGDEVLNGIEA
+556 TMGDEVLSGIQA
-568 SFNET
+568 SFDET
-573 AAYLEKLYGGEGIA
+573 AAYLEMLYGGTGEA
-587 SENAQYRQA
+587 KNNPEYQAA
-596 ILLFDNLE
+596 ILLTDSIHSMMMTEARQLGE
-604 DVMLGKAEQIGHSFR
+604 DFNK
-619 ETLSAALADDVV
+619 TLSAAMDDSIV
-631 TADERA
+631 TGDEY
-637 AVMKLAGDYN
+637 AVIMEKLQAYN
-647 ELLSFAENAQHAGE
+647 EALAYAQQADSAGE
-661 MNKLKRKA
+661 LAVQLHKA

-674 DSFADFAAQ
+674 DSFADFASQ
-683 TQAEYEARV
+683 TEDAFGSAMATEEEAYIRQR
-692 EESEDLYAYNQG
+692 AK
-704 QYEYAYQEAE
+704 QEAYYRYAIE
-714 KYGMVD
+714 HGYTNKL
-720 EETGKKITYKDYIDE
+720 TGKAYTVE
-735 NGNLV
+735 
-740 KSDWTKLSEGNQALH
+740 DWEKFAASYDAQYQARR
-755 EAELAGIAQ
+755 IALTDQ
-764 DYGKIVLTAFD
+764 NAQVMATAFD
-775 AVMDDSDYG
+775 ALIASSDYG
-784 DAWKL
+784 DAWNL

-835 EDLGRFEKI
+835 KDLGRFEKI

-872 ASDRSAG
+872 ASDRGAG
-879 AYGGSIAEDMTAQFG
+879 AYSGSIAEDMTAQFG

-901 DGTAAETRAEIEQV
+901 DGTAAETRTEIEQV
-915 FSEPIEQEV
+915 FAEPITQTVNV
-924 QIVYKGGSTYVQ
+924 QRSGEGGS
-936 KSAPGVIHTPGKG
+936 GGKEKKG
-949 LFSNMLSLFAEGG
+949 FWSFLGFAEGG
-962 RSEEPAIFGD
+962 RSEEPAIFGE
-972 DGPEWAIP
+972 DGPEWASP

-1004 ILERNG
+1004 ILEHNG

>member
-1 MAQREVKASIV
+1 MAQREVKAGIV

-43 RQGAQIDQVGRQI
+43 RQGARIDQVGRQI

-95 SLEKHAQKWA
+95 SLEKSAQRWA

-112 DDVADAIAT
+112 DDVADAMAT

-131 ILSGLPSAMLAAQAG
+131 ILAGLPSAMLAAQAG

-194 AFIRLGSSAQF
+194 AFIRLGASAQF

-231 GVRNMMIRMVAP
+231 GVRNMMLRMVAP
-243 TQKAAEAMDTL
+243 TKNAAAAMDTL
-254 GLSEEELEEAF
+254 GMSEEELEEAF
-265 SGVDAAS
+265 SGVDEAS
-272 AEAYETLEQYGFSA
+272 AEAYETLEEYGFSA

-291 NLKSFITIFTEL
+291 NLKSFIQIFTEL
-303 NDALEKLPDEKSR
+303 NDALEKLPSEQDR
-316 NEILATLFPSRTISY
+316 YDILATLFPSRTISY
-331 AKAMVEAVKN
+331 AKAMLEAVKN
-341 GSIYDIYNTIANESS
+341 GSIYDIYNTIANESE
-356 GYAQRKQDILMSG
+356 GYAQRKQAILMSG
-369 LTGALETLGSK
+369 LTGALETLASK
-380 AEEVKRKIGE
+380 AEEVKRRIGE
-390 ELAPQVTGVS
+390 TLAPQVIGVS
-400 SAIGNLLDSI
+400 GALGTLLDKI
-410 SEMDDAKFTGLVTG
+410 SGMDDVLFTGFITG
-424 LETIAGLGAGLLVA
+424 LETIAALGSGLLVA

-460 IIGIAKALKELD
+460 IVGIAKALKELD

-484 LDTDTLSE
+484 LDTDTLSA

-522 TTASQTLSGDLLT
+522 TTASQTLSGEMLT
-535 KAITGA
+535 KSITGKA
-541 TLTDAEKEQIKGLGR
+541 LTDEEKEKLSGLGR
-556 TMGDEVLNGIEA
+556 TMGNEVLGGIQA
-568 SFNET
+568 SFDET
-573 AAYLEKLYGGEGIA
+573 AAYLTMLYGGEGDAEDNPEYQAAIQLSSGIRDMMLEEA
-587 SENAQYRQA
+587 RQ
-596 ILLFDNLE
+596 LGE
-604 DVMLGKAEQIGHSFR
+604 DFNH
-619 ETLSAALADDVV
+619 TLSAAMDDSIV
-631 TADERA
+631 TGDEY
-637 AVMKLAGDYN
+637 AVIMEKLQAYN
-647 ELLSFAENAQHAGE
+647 EALAYAQQADRAGE
-661 MNKLKRKA
+661 MAVQLHKA

-674 DSFADFAAQ
+674 DSFADFAKQ
-683 TQAEYEARV
+683 TEDAFSKAMATEEEEYVRQRAK
-692 EESEDLYAYNQG
+692 
-704 QYEYAYQEAE
+704 QEAYYRYAIEHGYTNRLTGNAYTVEDWE
-714 KYGMVD
+714 KFAASYD
-720 EETGKKITYKDYIDE
+720 AQY
-735 NGNLV
+735 
-740 KSDWTKLSEGNQALH
+740 QARR
-755 EAELAGIAQ
+755 IALTDQ
-764 DYGKIVLTAFD
+764 NAQVMATAFD
-775 AVMDDSDYG
+775 ALIASSDYG
-784 DAWKL
+784 DAWNL

-872 ASDRSAG
+872 ASDRGAG

-901 DGTAAETRAEIEQV
+901 DGTAAETRTEIERV
-915 FSEPIEQEV
+915 FAEPITQTVNV
-924 QIVYKGGSTYVQ
+924 QRSGDGGS
-936 KSAPGVIHTPGKG
+936 GGKKKKG
-949 LFSNMLSLFAEGG
+949 FWSFLGFAEGG
-962 RSEEPAIFGD
+962 RSEEPAIFGE

-1037 VEARLLEDKARLEKW
+1037 VEGRLLEDKARLEKW

>member
-1 MAQREVKASIV
+1 MAQRELKAGIV

-18 GSVNVIGAK
+18 SSVNIIGAK

-56 INLGKESVSV
+56 INLGKESVTV

-81 QGVYGNNELNKVME
+81 QGIYGNNELNKVME

-112 DDVADAIAT
+112 DDVADAMAT

-410 SEMDDAKFTGLVTG
+410 AEMDDAKFTGLVTG

-472 EQQFRDKFGDMD
+472 DQRFADKFGDMD

-500 FQAGYTEIN
+500 FQTGYTEIN

-556 TMGDEVLNGIEA
+556 TMGDEVLSGIQA
-568 SFNET
+568 SFDET
-573 AAYLEKLYGGEGIA
+573 AAYLEMLYGGTGEA
-587 SENAQYRQA
+587 KNNPEYQAA
-596 ILLFDNLE
+596 ILLTDSIHSMMMTEARQLGE
-604 DVMLGKAEQIGHSFR
+604 DFNK
-619 ETLSAALADDVV
+619 TLSAAMDDSIV
-631 TADERA
+631 TGDEY
-637 AVMKLAGDYN
+637 AVIMEKLQAYN
-647 ELLSFAENAQHAGE
+647 EALAYAQQADSAGE
-661 MNKLKRKA
+661 MAVQLHKA

-674 DSFADFAAQ
+674 DSFADFASQ
-683 TQAEYEARV
+683 TEDSFNSAMATEEEAYIRQR
-692 EESEDLYAYNQG
+692 AK
-704 QYEYAYQEAE
+704 QEAYYRYAIEHGYTNKLTGRAYTLEDWE
-714 KYGMVD
+714 KFAASYD
-720 EETGKKITYKDYIDE
+720 AQY
-735 NGNLV
+735 
-740 KSDWTKLSEGNQALH
+740 QARR
-755 EAELAGIAQ
+755 IALTDQ
-764 DYGKIVLTAFD
+764 NAQVMATAFD
-775 AVMDDSDYG
+775 ALIASSDYG
-784 DAWKL
+784 DAWQL

-813 DWSRFTDETDI
+813 DWSRFTDATDI

-872 ASDRSAG
+872 ASDRGAG
-879 AYGGSIAEDMTAQFG
+879 AYSGSIAEDMTAQFG

-901 DGTAAETRAEIEQV
+901 DGTAEETRAEIEQV

-962 RSEEPAIFGD
+962 RSEEPAIFGE

-989 LLDAARR
+989 LLDAARK

-1010 GLNANPHSGGSR
+1010 GLNANPQSGGSR

>member
-1 MAQREVKASIV
+1 MAQRELKAGIV

-43 RQGAQIDQVGRQI
+43 RQGARIDQVGRQI

-95 SLEKHAQKWA
+95 SLEKHAQRWA

-112 DDVADAIAT
+112 DDVADAMAT
-121 AAHAGWDYEE
+121 AAHAGWDYEK
-131 ILSGLPSAMLAAQAG
+131 ILAGLPSAMLAAQAG

-194 AFIRLGSSAQF
+194 AFIRLGASAQF

-231 GVRNMMIRMVAP
+231 GVRNMMLRMVAP
-243 TQKAAEAMDTL
+243 TKSAAAAMDTL
-254 GLSEEELEEAF
+254 GMSEEELEEAF
-265 SGVDAAS
+265 SGVDEAS
-272 AEAYETLEQYGFSA
+272 AEAYETLEEYGFSA

-291 NLKSFITIFTEL
+291 NLKSFIQIFTEL
-303 NDALEKLPDEKSR
+303 NDALEKLPSEQER
-316 NEILATLFPSRTISY
+316 NDILATLFPSRTISY

-400 SAIGNLLDSI
+400 SALGNLLDSI
-410 SEMDDAKFTGLVTG
+410 AEMDDVKFTGLVTG
-424 LETIAGLGAGLLVA
+424 LETIAALGAGLLVA

-484 LDTDTLSE
+484 LDTDTLSA

-522 TTASQTLSGDLLT
+522 TTASQTLSGEMLT

-541 TLTDAEKEQIKGLGR
+541 TLMDAEKEQIKGLGR
-556 TMGDEVLNGIEA
+556 TMGDEVLSGIQA
-568 SFNET
+568 SFDET
-573 AAYLEKLYGGEGIA
+573 AAYLEMLYGGTGEA
-587 SENAQYRQA
+587 KNNPEYQAA
-596 ILLFDNLE
+596 ILLTDSIHSMMIAEARQLGE
-604 DVMLGKAEQIGHSFR
+604 DFNK
-619 ETLSAALADDVV
+619 TLSAAMDDSIV
-631 TADERA
+631 TGDEY
-637 AVMKLAGDYN
+637 AVIMEKLQAYN
-647 ELLSFAENAQHAGE
+647 EALAYAQQADRAGE
-661 MNKLKRKA
+661 LAVQLHKA

-674 DSFADFAAQ
+674 DSFADFAKQ
-683 TQAEYEARV
+683 TEDAFSKAMATEEEEYVRQRAK
-692 EESEDLYAYNQG
+692 
-704 QYEYAYQEAE
+704 QEAYYRYAIEHGYTNKLTGNAYTVEDWE
-714 KYGMVD
+714 KFAASYD
-720 EETGKKITYKDYIDE
+720 AQY
-735 NGNLV
+735 
-740 KSDWTKLSEGNQALH
+740 QARR
-755 EAELAGIAQ
+755 IALTDQ
-764 DYGKIVLTAFD
+764 NAQVMATAFD
-775 AVMDDSDYG
+775 ALIASSDYG
-784 DAWKL
+784 DAWNL

-813 DWSRFTDETDI
+813 DWSRFTDATDI

-835 EDLGRFEKI
+835 KDLGRFEKI

-872 ASDRSAG
+872 ASDRG
-879 AYGGSIAEDMTAQFG
+879 AVAYSGSIAEDMTAQFG

-901 DGTAAETRAEIEQV
+901 DGTAAETRTEIEQV
-915 FSEPIEQEV
+915 FAEPITQTVNVKRSGE
-924 QIVYKGGSTYVQ
+924 GGS
-936 KSAPGVIHTPGKG
+936 GGKEKKG
-949 LFSNMLSLFAEGG
+949 FWSFLGFAEGG
-962 RSEEPAIFGD
+962 RSEEPAIFGE

>member
-1 MAQREVKASIV
+1 MAQRELKAGIV

-43 RQGAQIDQVGRQI
+43 RQGARIDQVGRQI

-95 SLEKHAQKWA
+95 SLEKSAQRWA

-112 DDVADAIAT
+112 DDVADAMAT

-131 ILSGLPSAMLAAQAG
+131 ILAGLPSAMLAAQAG

-194 AFIRLGSSAQF
+194 AFIRLGASAQF

-231 GVRNMMIRMVAP
+231 GVRNMMLRMVAP
-243 TQKAAEAMDTL
+243 TKNAAAAMDTL
-254 GLSEEELEEAF
+254 GMSEEELEEAF
-265 SGVDAAS
+265 SGVDDAS
-272 AEAYETLEQYGFSA
+272 AEAYETLEEYGFSA

-291 NLKSFITIFTEL
+291 NLKSFIQIFTEL
-303 NDALEKLPDEKSR
+303 NDALEKLPSEQDR
-316 NEILATLFPSRTISY
+316 YDILATLFPSRTISY
-331 AKAMVEAVKN
+331 AKAMLEAVKN
-341 GSIYDIYNTIANESS
+341 GSIYDIYNTIANESE
-356 GYAQRKQDILMSG
+356 GYAQRKQAILMSG
-369 LTGALETLGSK
+369 LTGALETLASK
-380 AEEVKRKIGE
+380 AEEVKRRIGE
-390 ELAPQVTGVS
+390 TLAPQVIGVS
-400 SAIGNLLDSI
+400 GALGTLLDKI
-410 SEMDDAKFTGLVTG
+410 SGMDDVLFTGFITG
-424 LETIAGLGAGLLVA
+424 LETIAALGSGLLVA

-460 IIGIAKALKELD
+460 IVGIAKALKELD

-484 LDTDTLSE
+484 LDTDTLSA

-522 TTASQTLSGDLLT
+522 TTASQTLSGEMLT
-535 KAITGA
+535 KSITGKA
-541 TLTDAEKEQIKGLGR
+541 LTDEEKEKLSGLGR
-556 TMGDEVLNGIEA
+556 TMGNEVLGGIQA
-568 SFNET
+568 SFDET
-573 AAYLEKLYGGEGIA
+573 AAYLTMLYGGEGDAEDNPEYQAAIQLSSGIRDMMLEEA
-587 SENAQYRQA
+587 RQ
-596 ILLFDNLE
+596 LGE
-604 DVMLGKAEQIGHSFR
+604 DFNH
-619 ETLSAALADDVV
+619 TLSAAMDDSIV
-631 TADERA
+631 TGDEY
-637 AVMKLAGDYN
+637 AVIMEKLQAYN
-647 ELLSFAENAQHAGE
+647 EALAYAQQADRAGE
-661 MNKLKRKA
+661 MAVQLHKA

-674 DSFADFAAQ
+674 DSFADFAKQ
-683 TQAEYEARV
+683 TEDAFSKAMATEEEEYVRQRAK
-692 EESEDLYAYNQG
+692 
-704 QYEYAYQEAE
+704 QEAYYRYAIE
-714 KYGMVD
+714 HGYTNKL
-720 EETGKKITYKDYIDE
+720 TGKAYTVE
-735 NGNLV
+735 
-740 KSDWTKLSEGNQALH
+740 DWEKFAASYDAQYQARR
-755 EAELAGIAQ
+755 IALTDQ
-764 DYGKIVLTAFD
+764 NAQVMATAFD
-775 AVMDDSDYG
+775 AMMDSSGYG

-789 IKNVYAAYG
+789 LKSVYAAYG
-798 GLDTAF
+798 GADNAF
-804 DEYGNYSDI
+804 EEYEQYTDI

-872 ASDRSAG
+872 ASDRGAG

-901 DGTAAETRAEIEQV
+901 DGTAAETRTEIEQV
-915 FSEPIEQEV
+915 FAEPITQTVNV
-924 QIVYKGGSTYVQ
+924 QRSGDGGSGGE
-936 KSAPGVIHTPGKG
+936 KKKG
-949 LFSNMLSLFAEGG
+949 FWSFLGFAEGG
-962 RSEEPAIFGD
+962 RSEEPAIFGE

-1010 GLNANPHSGGSR
+1010 GLNANPQSGGSR

-1037 VEARLLEDKARLEKW
+1037 VEGRLLEDKARLEKW

>member
-1 MAQREVKASIV
+1 MAQREVKAGIV

-43 RQGAQIDQVGRQI
+43 RQGARIDQVGRQI

-95 SLEKHAQKWA
+95 SLEKHAQRWA

-112 DDVADAIAT
+112 DDVADAMAT

-131 ILSGLPSAMLAAQAG
+131 ILAGLPSAMLAAQAG

-303 NDALEKLPDEKSR
+303 NDALEKLPSEQER
-316 NEILATLFPSRTISY
+316 NDILATLFPSRTISY
-331 AKAMVEAVKN
+331 AKAMLEAVKN

-400 SAIGNLLDSI
+400 SALGNLLDSI
-410 SEMDDAKFTGLVTG
+410 AEMDDVKFTGLVTG

-484 LDTDTLSE
+484 LDTDTLSA

-522 TTASQTLSGDLLT
+522 TTASQTLSGEMLT

-556 TMGDEVLNGIEA
+556 TMGDEVLSGIQA
-568 SFNET
+568 SFDET
-573 AAYLEKLYGGEGIA
+573 AAYLEMLYGGTGEA
-587 SENAQYRQA
+587 KNNPEYQAA
-596 ILLFDNLE
+596 ILLTDSIHSMMMTEARQLGE
-604 DVMLGKAEQIGHSFR
+604 DFNK
-619 ETLSAALADDVV
+619 TLSAAMDDSIV
-631 TADERA
+631 TGDEY
-637 AVMKLAGDYN
+637 AVIMEKLQAYN
-647 ELLSFAENAQHAGE
+647 EALAYAQQADRAGE
-661 MNKLKRKA
+661 MAVQLHKA

-674 DSFADFAAQ
+674 DSFADFASQ
-683 TQAEYEARV
+683 TEDAFGSAMATEEEAYIRQR
-692 EESEDLYAYNQG
+692 AK
-704 QYEYAYQEAE
+704 QEAYYRYAIEHGYTNKLTGNAYTVEDWE
-714 KYGMVD
+714 KFAASYD
-720 EETGKKITYKDYIDE
+720 AQY
-735 NGNLV
+735 
-740 KSDWTKLSEGNQALH
+740 QARR
-755 EAELAGIAQ
+755 IA
-764 DYGKIVLTAFD
+764 LTDQNAQVMAAAFD
-775 AVMDDSDYG
+775 ALIASSDYG
-784 DAWKL
+784 DAWNL

-835 EDLGRFEKI
+835 EDLGRFKKI

-879 AYGGSIAEDMTAQFG
+879 AYSGSIAEDMTAQFG

-901 DGTAAETRAEIEQV
+901 DGTAAETRTEIEQV

-936 KSAPGVIHTPGKG
+936 KSAPSVIHTPSKG
-949 LFSNMLSLFAEGG
+949 LLGNMLSLFAEGG
-962 RSEEPAIFGD
+962 RSEEPAIFGE
-972 DGPEWAIP
+972 DGAEWAIP

>member
-1 MAQREVKASIV
+1 MAQRELKAGIV

-43 RQGAQIDQVGRQI
+43 RQGARIDQVGRQI

-95 SLEKHAQKWA
+95 SLEKHAQRWA

-112 DDVADAIAT
+112 DDVADAMAT

-131 ILSGLPSAMLAAQAG
+131 ILAGLPSAMLAAQAG

-231 GVRNMMIRMVAP
+231 GVRNMMLRMVAP
-243 TQKAAEAMDTL
+243 TKNAAAAMDSL
-254 GLSEEELEEAF
+254 GMSEEELEEAF
-265 SGVDAAS
+265 SGVDEAS
-272 AEAYETLEQYGFSA
+272 AEAYETLEEYGFSA

-291 NLKSFITIFTEL
+291 NLKSFIQIFTEL
-303 NDALEKLPDEKSR
+303 NDALEKLPSEQER
-316 NEILATLFPSRTISY
+316 NDILATLFPSRTISY
-331 AKAMVEAVKN
+331 AKAMLEAVKN

-400 SAIGNLLDSI
+400 SALGNLLDKI
-410 SEMDDAKFTGLVTG
+410 SGMDDVLFTGFVTG
-424 LETIAGLGAGLLVA
+424 LETIAALGSGLLVA

-500 FQAGYTEIN
+500 FQTGYTEIN

-556 TMGDEVLNGIEA
+556 TMGDEVLSGIQA
-568 SFNET
+568 SFDET
-573 AAYLEKLYGGEGIA
+573 AAYLEMLYGGTGEA
-587 SENAQYRQA
+587 KNNPEYQAA
-596 ILLFDNLE
+596 ILLTDSIHSMMMAEARQLGE
-604 DVMLGKAEQIGHSFR
+604 DFNK
-619 ETLSAALADDVV
+619 TLSAAMDDSIV
-631 TADERA
+631 TGDEY
-637 AVMKLAGDYN
+637 AVIMEKLQAYN
-647 ELLSFAENAQHAGE
+647 EALAYAQQADSAGE
-661 MNKLKRKA
+661 MAVQLHKA

-674 DSFADFAAQ
+674 DSFADFAKQ
-683 TQAEYEARV
+683 TEDAFSKAMATEEEEYVRQRAK
-692 EESEDLYAYNQG
+692 
-704 QYEYAYQEAE
+704 QEAYYRYAIEHGYTNKLTGNAYTVEDWE
-714 KYGMVD
+714 KFAASYD
-720 EETGKKITYKDYIDE
+720 AQY
-735 NGNLV
+735 
-740 KSDWTKLSEGNQALH
+740 QARR
-755 EAELAGIAQ
+755 IALTDQ
-764 DYGKIVLTAFD
+764 NAQVMATAFD
-775 AVMDDSDYG
+775 ALIASSDYG

-813 DWSRFTDETDI
+813 DWSRFTDEMDI

-872 ASDRSAG
+872 ASDRGAG

-962 RSEEPAIFGD
+962 RSEEPAIFGE

-1037 VEARLLEDKARLEKW
+1037 VEGRLLEDKARLEKW

>member
-1 MAQREVKASIV
+1 MAQREVKAGIV

-43 RQGAQIDQVGRQI
+43 RQGARIDQVGRQI

-95 SLEKHAQKWA
+95 SLEKHAQRWA

-112 DDVADAIAT
+112 DDVANAMAT

-131 ILSGLPSAMLAAQAG
+131 ILAGLPSAMLAAQAG

-194 AFIRLGSSAQF
+194 AFIRLGASAQF

-217 ILANVGTVGETAGT
+217 ILANGGTVGETAGT
-231 GVRNMMIRMVAP
+231 GVRNMMLRMVAP
-243 TQKAAEAMDTL
+243 TKNAAAAMDTL
-254 GLSEEELEEAF
+254 GMSEEELEEAF
-265 SGVDAAS
+265 SGVDEAS
-272 AEAYETLEQYGFSA
+272 AEAYETLEEYGFSA

-291 NLKSFITIFTEL
+291 NLKSFIQIFTEL
-303 NDALEKLPDEKSR
+303 NDALEKLPSEQER
-316 NEILATLFPSRTISY
+316 NDILATLFPSRTISY
-331 AKAMVEAVKN
+331 AKAMLEAVKS

-400 SAIGNLLDSI
+400 SALGNLLDSI
-410 SEMDDAKFTGLVTG
+410 AEMDDVKFTGLVTG
-424 LETIAGLGAGLLVA
+424 LETIAALGAGLLVA

-492 YVKDLNAA
+492 YVKDLNTA
-500 FQAGYTEIN
+500 FQTGYTEIN

-556 TMGDEVLNGIEA
+556 TMGDEVLSGIQA
-568 SFNET
+568 SFDET
-573 AAYLEKLYGGEGIA
+573 AAYLEMLYGGTGEA
-587 SENAQYRQA
+587 KNNPEYQAA
-596 ILLFDNLE
+596 ILLTDSIHSMMIAEARQLGE
-604 DVMLGKAEQIGHSFR
+604 DFNK
-619 ETLSAALADDVV
+619 TLSAAMDDSIV
-631 TADERA
+631 TGDEY
-637 AVMKLAGDYN
+637 AVIMEKLQAYN
-647 ELLSFAENAQHAGE
+647 EALAYAQQADRAGE
-661 MNKLKRKA
+661 LAVQLHKA

-674 DSFADFAAQ
+674 DSFADFASQ
-683 TQAEYEARV
+683 TEDAFGSAMATEEEAYIRQR
-692 EESEDLYAYNQG
+692 AK
-704 QYEYAYQEAE
+704 QEAYYRYAIE
-714 KYGMVD
+714 HGYTNKL
-720 EETGKKITYKDYIDE
+720 TGKTYTVE
-735 NGNLV
+735 
-740 KSDWTKLSEGNQALH
+740 DWEKFAASYDAQYQARR
-755 EAELAGIAQ
+755 IALTDQ
-764 DYGKIVLTAFD
+764 NAQVMATAFD
-775 AVMDDSDYG
+775 ALIASSDYG
-784 DAWKL
+784 DAWNL

-844 LKPYKDSAFGGQMLT
+844 LKPYKDSAFGSQMLT

-872 ASDRSAG
+872 ASDRGAG
-879 AYGGSIAEDMTAQFG
+879 AYSGSIAEDMTAQFG

-901 DGTAAETRAEIEQV
+901 DGTAEETRTEIEQV
-915 FSEPIEQEV
+915 FAEPITQTVNV
-924 QIVYKGGSTYVQ
+924 QRSGEGGS
-936 KSAPGVIHTPGKG
+936 GGKEKKG
-949 LFSNMLSLFAEGG
+949 FWSFLGFAEGG
-962 RSEEPAIFGD
+962 RSEEPAIFGE

>member
-1 MAQREVKASIV
+1 MAQRELKAGIV

-43 RQGAQIDQVGRQI
+43 RQGARIDQVGRQI

-95 SLEKHAQKWA
+95 SLEKHAQRWA

-112 DDVADAIAT
+112 DDVADAMAT
-121 AAHAGWDYEE
+121 AAHAGWDYEK
-131 ILSGLPSAMLAAQAG
+131 ILAGLPSAMLAAQAG

-194 AFIRLGSSAQF
+194 AFIRLGASAQF

-231 GVRNMMIRMVAP
+231 GVRNMMLRMVAP
-243 TQKAAEAMDTL
+243 TKSAAAAMDTL
-254 GLSEEELEEAF
+254 GMSEEELEEAF
-265 SGVDAAS
+265 SGVDEAS
-272 AEAYETLEQYGFSA
+272 AEAYETLEEYGFSA

-291 NLKSFITIFTEL
+291 NLKSFIQIFTEL
-303 NDALEKLPDEKSR
+303 NDALETLPSEQER
-316 NEILATLFPSRTISY
+316 NDILATLFPSRTISY
-331 AKAMVEAVKN
+331 AKAMLEAVKS

-400 SAIGNLLDSI
+400 SALGNLLDSI
-410 SEMDDAKFTGLVTG
+410 AEMDDVKFTGLVTG
-424 LETIAGLGAGLLVA
+424 LETIAALGAGLLVA

-484 LDTDTLSE
+484 LDTDTLSA

-522 TTASQTLSGDLLT
+522 TTASQTLSGEMLT

-556 TMGDEVLNGIEA
+556 TMGDEVLSGIQA
-568 SFNET
+568 SFDET
-573 AAYLEKLYGGEGIA
+573 AAYLEMLYGGTGEA
-587 SENAQYRQA
+587 KNNPEYQAA
-596 ILLFDNLE
+596 ILLTDSIHSMMIAEARQLGE
-604 DVMLGKAEQIGHSFR
+604 DFNK
-619 ETLSAALADDVV
+619 TLSAAMDDSIV
-631 TADERA
+631 TGDEY
-637 AVMKLAGDYN
+637 AVIMEKLQAYN
-647 ELLSFAENAQHAGE
+647 EALAYAQQADRAGE
-661 MNKLKRKA
+661 LAVQLHKA

-674 DSFADFAAQ
+674 DSFADFAKQ
-683 TQAEYEARV
+683 TEDAFSKAMATEEEEYVRQRAK
-692 EESEDLYAYNQG
+692 
-704 QYEYAYQEAE
+704 QEAYYRYAIEHGYTNKLTGRAYTLEDWE
-714 KYGMVD
+714 KFAASYD
-720 EETGKKITYKDYIDE
+720 AQY
-735 NGNLV
+735 
-740 KSDWTKLSEGNQALH
+740 QARR
-755 EAELAGIAQ
+755 IALTDQ
-764 DYGKIVLTAFD
+764 NAQVMATAFD
-775 AVMDDSDYG
+775 ALIASSDYG
-784 DAWKL
+784 DAWQL

-813 DWSRFTDETDI
+813 DWSRFTDATDI

-872 ASDRSAG
+872 ASDRGAG

-901 DGTAAETRAEIEQV
+901 DGTAAETRTEIEQV
-915 FSEPIEQEV
+915 FAEPITQTVNV
-924 QIVYKGGSTYVQ
+924 QRSGDGGSGGKEK
-936 KSAPGVIHTPGKG
+936 KSFWSFLG
-949 LFSNMLSLFAEGG
+949 FAEGG
-962 RSEEPAIFGD
+962 RSEEPAIFGE

>member
-95 SLEKHAQKWA
+95 SLEKHAQRWA

-112 DDVADAIAT
+112 DDVADAMAT
-121 AAHAGWDYEE
+121 AAHAGWDYEK
-131 ILSGLPSAMLAAQAG
+131 ILAGLPSAMLAAQAG

-194 AFIRLGSSAQF
+194 AFIRLGASAQF

-231 GVRNMMIRMVAP
+231 GVRNMMLRMVAP
-243 TQKAAEAMDTL
+243 TKSAAAAMDTL
-254 GLSEEELEEAF
+254 GMSEEELEEAF
-265 SGVDAAS
+265 SGVDEAS
-272 AEAYETLEQYGFSA
+272 AEAYETLEEYGFSA

-291 NLKSFITIFTEL
+291 NLKSFIQIFTDL
-303 NDALEKLPDEKSR
+303 NDALEKLPSEQER
-316 NEILATLFPSRTISY
+316 NDILATLFPSRTISY
-331 AKAMVEAVKN
+331 AKAMLEAVKS

-380 AEEVKRKIGE
+380 AEEVKRKIGD

-400 SAIGNLLDSI
+400 SALGNLLDSI
-410 SEMDDAKFTGLVTG
+410 AEMDDVKFTGLVTG

-500 FQAGYTEIN
+500 FQTGYTEIN

-541 TLTDAEKEQIKGLGR
+541 ALTDAEKEQIKGLGR
-556 TMGDEVLNGIEA
+556 TMGDEVLSGIQA
-568 SFNET
+568 SFDET
-573 AAYLEKLYGGEGIA
+573 AAYLEMLYGGTGEA
-587 SENAQYRQA
+587 KNNPEYQAA
-596 ILLFDNLE
+596 ILLTDSIHSMMMTEARQLGE
-604 DVMLGKAEQIGHSFR
+604 DFNK
-619 ETLSAALADDVV
+619 TLSAAMDDSIV
-631 TADERA
+631 TGDEY
-637 AVMKLAGDYN
+637 AVIMEKLQAYN
-647 ELLSFAENAQHAGE
+647 EALAYAQQADSAGE
-661 MNKLKRKA
+661 MAVQLHKA

-674 DSFADFAAQ
+674 DSFADFASQ
-683 TQAEYEARV
+683 TEDSFNSAMATEEEAYIRQR
-692 EESEDLYAYNQG
+692 AK
-704 QYEYAYQEAE
+704 QEAYYRYAIE
-714 KYGMVD
+714 HGYTNKL
-720 EETGKKITYKDYIDE
+720 TGKAYTVE
-735 NGNLV
+735 
-740 KSDWTKLSEGNQALH
+740 DWEKFAASYDAQYQARR
-755 EAELAGIAQ
+755 IALTDQ
-764 DYGKIVLTAFD
+764 NAQVMATAFD
-775 AVMDDSDYG
+775 ALIASSDYG
-784 DAWKL
+784 DAWNL

-813 DWSRFTDETDI
+813 DWSRFTDATDI

-844 LKPYKDSAFGGQMLT
+844 LKPYKDSAFGSQMLT
-859 MLGMTEGLSNVLY
+859 MLGMTEGVSNVLY
-872 ASDRSAG
+872 ASDRGAG
-879 AYGGSIAEDMTAQFG
+879 AYSGSIAEDMTAQFG

-949 LFSNMLSLFAEGG
+949 LLGNMLSLFAEGG
-962 RSEEPAIFGD
+962 RSEEPAIFGE
-972 DGPEWAIP
+972 DGAEWAIP

>member
-43 RQGAQIDQVGRQI
+43 RQGARIDQVGRQI

-95 SLEKHAQKWA
+95 SLEKHAQRWA

-112 DDVADAIAT
+112 DDVADAMAT
-121 AAHAGWDYEE
+121 AAHAGWDYEK
-131 ILSGLPSAMLAAQAG
+131 ILAGLPSAMLAAQAG

-194 AFIRLGSSAQF
+194 AFIRLGASAQF

-231 GVRNMMIRMVAP
+231 GVRNMMLRMVAP
-243 TQKAAEAMDTL
+243 TKSAAAAMDTL
-254 GLSEEELEEAF
+254 GMSEEELEEAF
-265 SGVDAAS
+265 SGVNEAS
-272 AEAYETLEQYGFSA
+272 AEAYETLEEYGFSA

-291 NLKSFITIFTEL
+291 NLKSFIQIFTDL
-303 NDALEKLPDEKSR
+303 NDALEKLPSEQER
-316 NEILATLFPSRTISY
+316 NDILATLFPSRTISY
-331 AKAMVEAVKN
+331 AKAMLEAVKS

-356 GYAQRKQDILMSG
+356 GYAQHKQDILMSG

-400 SAIGNLLDSI
+400 SALGNLLDSI
-410 SEMDDAKFTGLVTG
+410 AEMDDAKFTGLVTG
-424 LETIAGLGAGLLVA
+424 LETIAALGAGLLVA

-500 FQAGYTEIN
+500 FQTGYTEIN

-522 TTASQTLSGDLLT
+522 TTASQTLSCDLLT

-556 TMGDEVLNGIEA
+556 TMGDEVLSGIQA
-568 SFNET
+568 SFDET
-573 AAYLEKLYGGEGIA
+573 AAYLEMLYGGTGEA
-587 SENAQYRQA
+587 KNNPEYQAA
-596 ILLFDNLE
+596 ILLTDSIHSMMIAEARQLGE
-604 DVMLGKAEQIGHSFR
+604 DFNK
-619 ETLSAALADDVV
+619 TLSAAMDDSIV
-631 TADERA
+631 TGDEY
-637 AVMKLAGDYN
+637 AVIMEKLQAYN
-647 ELLSFAENAQHAGE
+647 EALAYAQQADSAGE
-661 MNKLKRKA
+661 MAVQLHKA

-674 DSFADFAAQ
+674 DSFADFASQ
-683 TQAEYEARV
+683 TEDAFGSAMATEEEAYIRQR
-692 EESEDLYAYNQG
+692 AK
-704 QYEYAYQEAE
+704 QEAYYRYAIE
-714 KYGMVD
+714 HGYTNKL
-720 EETGKKITYKDYIDE
+720 TGKTYTVE
-735 NGNLV
+735 
-740 KSDWTKLSEGNQALH
+740 DWEKFAASYDAQYQARR
-755 EAELAGIAQ
+755 IALTDQ
-764 DYGKIVLTAFD
+764 NAQVMATAFD
-775 AVMDDSDYG
+775 ALIASSDYG
-784 DAWKL
+784 DAWQL

-813 DWSRFTDETDI
+813 DWSRFTDATDI

-872 ASDRSAG
+872 ASDRGAG

-915 FSEPIEQEV
+915 FAEPIEQEV

-949 LFSNMLSLFAEGG
+949 LLGNMLSLFAEGG
-962 RSEEPAIFGD
+962 RSEEPAIFGE
-972 DGPEWAIP
+972 DGAEWAIP

>member
-1 MAQREVKASIV
+1 MAQRELKAGIV

-18 GSVNVIGAK
+18 GSVNIIGAK

-43 RQGAQIDQVGRQI
+43 RQGARIDQVGRQI

-112 DDVADAIAT
+112 DDVADAMAT

-168 SESGRLIDEW
+168 SESEHLIDEW

-194 AFIRLGSSAQF
+194 AFIRLGASAQF

-231 GVRNMMIRMVAP
+231 GVRNMMLRMVAP
-243 TQKAAEAMDTL
+243 TKSAAAAMDTL
-254 GLSEEELEEAF
+254 GMSEEELEEAF

-272 AEAYETLEQYGFSA
+272 AEAYETLEEYGFSA

-291 NLKSFITIFTEL
+291 NLKSFIQIFTEL
-303 NDALEKLPDEKSR
+303 NDALEKLPSEQER
-316 NEILATLFPSRTISY
+316 NDILATLFPSRTISY
-331 AKAMVEAVKN
+331 AKAMLEAVKS

-400 SAIGNLLDSI
+400 SALGNLLDSI
-410 SEMDDAKFTGLVTG
+410 AEMDDAKFTGLVTG
-424 LETIAGLGAGLLVA
+424 LETIAALGAGLLVA

-500 FQAGYTEIN
+500 FQTGYTEIN

-556 TMGDEVLNGIEA
+556 TMGDEVLSGIQA
-568 SFNET
+568 SFDET
-573 AAYLEKLYGGEGIA
+573 AAYLEMLYGGTGEA
-587 SENAQYRQA
+587 KNNPEYQAA
-596 ILLFDNLE
+596 ILLTDSIHSMMMTEARQLGE
-604 DVMLGKAEQIGHSFR
+604 DFNK
-619 ETLSAALADDVV
+619 TLSAAMDDSIV
-631 TADERA
+631 TGDEY
-637 AVMKLAGDYN
+637 AVIMEKLQAYN
-647 ELLSFAENAQHAGE
+647 EALAYAQQADRAGE
-661 MNKLKRKA
+661 MAVQLHKA

-674 DSFADFAAQ
+674 DSFADFAKQ
-683 TQAEYEARV
+683 TEDAFSKAMATEEEEYVRQRAK
-692 EESEDLYAYNQG
+692 
-704 QYEYAYQEAE
+704 QEAYYRYAIEHGYTNKLTGRAYTLEDWE
-714 KYGMVD
+714 KFAASYD
-720 EETGKKITYKDYIDE
+720 AQY
-735 NGNLV
+735 
-740 KSDWTKLSEGNQALH
+740 QARR
-755 EAELAGIAQ
+755 IALTDQ
-764 DYGKIVLTAFD
+764 NAQVMATAFD
-775 AVMDDSDYG
+775 ALIASSDYG
-784 DAWKL
+784 DAWQL

-813 DWSRFTDETDI
+813 DWSRFTDATDI

-844 LKPYKDSAFGGQMLT
+844 LKPYKDSAFGSQMLT

-872 ASDRSAG
+872 ASDRGAG

-915 FSEPIEQEV
+915 FAEPIEQEV

-962 RSEEPAIFGD
+962 RSEEPAIFGE

-1010 GLNANPHSGGSR
+1010 GLNANPQSGGSR

>member
-1 MAQREVKASIV
+1 MAQREVKAGIV

-43 RQGAQIDQVGRQI
+43 RQGARIDQVGRQI

-95 SLEKHAQKWA
+95 SLEKHAQRWA

-112 DDVADAIAT
+112 DDVADAMAT
-121 AAHAGWDYEE
+121 AAHAGWDYEK
-131 ILSGLPSAMLAAQAG
+131 ILAGLPSAMLAAQAG

-194 AFIRLGSSAQF
+194 AFIRLGASAQF

-231 GVRNMMIRMVAP
+231 GVRNMMLRMVAP
-243 TQKAAEAMDTL
+243 TKSAAAAMDTL
-254 GLSEEELEEAF
+254 GMSEEELEEAF
-265 SGVDAAS
+265 SGVDEAS
-272 AEAYETLEQYGFSA
+272 AEAYETLEEYGFSA

-291 NLKSFITIFTEL
+291 NLKSFIQIFTDL
-303 NDALEKLPDEKSR
+303 NDALEKLPSEQER
-316 NEILATLFPSRTISY
+316 NDILATLFPSRTISY
-331 AKAMVEAVKN
+331 AKAMLEAVKS

-400 SAIGNLLDSI
+400 SALGNLLDSI
-410 SEMDDAKFTGLVTG
+410 AEMDDVKFTGLVTG
-424 LETIAGLGAGLLVA
+424 LETIAALGAGLLVA

-500 FQAGYTEIN
+500 FQTGYTEIN

-522 TTASQTLSGDLLT
+522 TTASQRLSGDLLT

-556 TMGDEVLNGIEA
+556 TMGDEVLSGIQA
-568 SFNET
+568 SFDET
-573 AAYLEKLYGGEGIA
+573 AAYLEMLYGGTGEA
-587 SENAQYRQA
+587 KNNPEYQAA
-596 ILLFDNLE
+596 ILLTDSIHSMMIAEARQLGE
-604 DVMLGKAEQIGHSFR
+604 DFNK
-619 ETLSAALADDVV
+619 TLSAAMDDSIV
-631 TADERA
+631 TGDEY
-637 AVMKLAGDYN
+637 AVIMEKLQAYN
-647 ELLSFAENAQHAGE
+647 EALAYAQQADSAGE
-661 MNKLKRKA
+661 MAVQLHKA

-674 DSFADFAAQ
+674 DSFADFASQ
-683 TQAEYEARV
+683 TEDSFNSAMAT
-692 EESEDLYAYNQG
+692 EEDAYLRQR
-704 QYEYAYQEAE
+704 AKQEAYYRYAIE
-714 KYGMVD
+714 HGYTNKL
-720 EETGKKITYKDYIDE
+720 TGKAYTVE
-735 NGNLV
+735 
-740 KSDWTKLSEGNQALH
+740 DWEKFAASYDAQYQARR
-755 EAELAGIAQ
+755 IALTDQ
-764 DYGKIVLTAFD
+764 NAQVMATAFD
-775 AVMDDSDYG
+775 ALIASSDYG

-813 DWSRFTDETDI
+813 DWSRFTDATDI

-872 ASDRSAG
+872 ASDRGAG

-915 FSEPIEQEV
+915 FAEPIEQEV

-949 LFSNMLSLFAEGG
+949 LLGNMLSLFAEGG
-962 RSEEPAIFGD
+962 RSEEPAIFGE

>member
-1 MAQREVKASIV
+1 MAQREVKAGIV

-43 RQGAQIDQVGRQI
+43 RQGARIDQVGRQI

-112 DDVADAIAT
+112 DDVADAMAT
-121 AAHAGWDYEE
+121 AAHAGWDYEK
-131 ILSGLPSAMLAAQAG
+131 ILAGLPSAMLAAQAG

-194 AFIRLGSSAQF
+194 AFIRLGASAQF

-231 GVRNMMIRMVAP
+231 GVRNMMLRMVAP
-243 TQKAAEAMDTL
+243 TKSAAAAMDTL
-254 GLSEEELEEAF
+254 GMSEEELEEAF
-265 SGVDAAS
+265 SGVNEAS
-272 AEAYETLEQYGFSA
+272 AEAYETLEEYGFSA

-291 NLKSFITIFTEL
+291 NLKSFIQIFTDL
-303 NDALEKLPDEKSR
+303 NDALEKLPSEQER
-316 NEILATLFPSRTISY
+316 NDILATLFPSRTISY
-331 AKAMVEAVKN
+331 AKAMLEAVKS

-400 SAIGNLLDSI
+400 SALGNLLDSI
-410 SEMDDAKFTGLVTG
+410 AEMDDVKFTGLVTG
-424 LETIAGLGAGLLVA
+424 LETIAALGAGLLVA

-500 FQAGYTEIN
+500 FQTGYTEIN

-556 TMGDEVLNGIEA
+556 TMGDEVLSGIQA
-568 SFNET
+568 SFDET
-573 AAYLEKLYGGEGIA
+573 AAYLEMLYGGTGEA
-587 SENAQYRQA
+587 KNNPEYQAA
-596 ILLFDNLE
+596 ILLTDSIHSMMMTEARQLGE
-604 DVMLGKAEQIGHSFR
+604 DFNK
-619 ETLSAALADDVV
+619 TLSAAMDDSIV
-631 TADERA
+631 TGDEY
-637 AVMKLAGDYN
+637 AVIMEKLQAYN
-647 ELLSFAENAQHAGE
+647 EALAYAQQADSAGE
-661 MNKLKRKA
+661 MAVQLHKA

-674 DSFADFAAQ
+674 DSFADFAKQ
-683 TQAEYEARV
+683 TEDAFGSAMATEEEAYIRQR
-692 EESEDLYAYNQG
+692 AK
-704 QYEYAYQEAE
+704 QEAYYRYAIEHGYTNKLTGRAYTVEDWE
-714 KYGMVD
+714 KFAASYD
-720 EETGKKITYKDYIDE
+720 AQY
-735 NGNLV
+735 
-740 KSDWTKLSEGNQALH
+740 QARR
-755 EAELAGIAQ
+755 IALTDQ
-764 DYGKIVLTAFD
+764 NAQVMATAFD
-775 AVMDDSDYG
+775 ALIASSDYG

-813 DWSRFTDETDI
+813 DWSRFTDATDI

-872 ASDRSAG
+872 ASDRGAG

-915 FSEPIEQEV
+915 FAEPIEQEV

-962 RSEEPAIFGD
+962 RSEEPAIFGE

>member
-1 MAQREVKASIV
+1 MAQREVKAGIV

-43 RQGAQIDQVGRQI
+43 RQGARIDQVGRQI
-56 INLGKESVSV
+56 INLGKQSVTV

-95 SLEKHAQKWA
+95 SLEKHAQRWA

-112 DDVADAIAT
+112 DDVADAMAT
-121 AAHAGWDYEE
+121 AAHAGWDYEK
-131 ILSGLPSAMLAAQAG
+131 ILAGLPSAMLAAQAG

-194 AFIRLGSSAQF
+194 AFIRLGASAQF

-231 GVRNMMIRMVAP
+231 GVRNMMLRMVAP
-243 TQKAAEAMDTL
+243 TKSAAAAMDTL

-291 NLKSFITIFTEL
+291 NLKSFIQIFTEL
-303 NDALEKLPDEKSR
+303 NDALEKLPSEQER
-316 NEILATLFPSRTISY
+316 NDILATLFPSRTISY
-331 AKAMVEAVKN
+331 AKAMLEAVKN

-400 SAIGNLLDSI
+400 SALGNLLDSI
-410 SEMDDAKFTGLVTG
+410 AEMDDAKFTGLVTG
-424 LETIAGLGAGLLVA
+424 LETIAALGAGLLVA

-484 LDTDTLSE
+484 LDTDTLSA

-500 FQAGYTEIN
+500 FQTGYTEIN

-556 TMGDEVLNGIEA
+556 TMGDEVLSGIQA
-568 SFNET
+568 SFDET
-573 AAYLEKLYGGEGIA
+573 AAYLEMLYGGTGEA
-587 SENAQYRQA
+587 KNNPEYQAA
-596 ILLFDNLE
+596 ILLTDSIHSMMMTEARQLGE
-604 DVMLGKAEQIGHSFR
+604 DFNK
-619 ETLSAALADDVV
+619 TLSAAMDDSIV
-631 TADERA
+631 TGDEY
-637 AVMKLAGDYN
+637 AVIMEKLQAYN
-647 ELLSFAENAQHAGE
+647 EALAYAQQADSAGE
-661 MNKLKRKA
+661 LAVQLHKA

-674 DSFADFAAQ
+674 DSFADFASQ
-683 TQAEYEARV
+683 TEDAFGSAMATEEEAYIRQR
-692 EESEDLYAYNQG
+692 AK
-704 QYEYAYQEAE
+704 QEAYYRYAIE
-714 KYGMVD
+714 HGYTNKL
-720 EETGKKITYKDYIDE
+720 TGKAYTVE
-735 NGNLV
+735 
-740 KSDWTKLSEGNQALH
+740 DWEKFAASYDAQYQARR
-755 EAELAGIAQ
+755 IALTDQ
-764 DYGKIVLTAFD
+764 NAQVMATAFD
-775 AVMDDSDYG
+775 ALIASSDYG
-784 DAWKL
+784 DAWNL

-835 EDLGRFEKI
+835 KDLGRFEKI

-872 ASDRSAG
+872 ASDRGAG
-879 AYGGSIAEDMTAQFG
+879 AYSGSIAEDMTAQFG

-901 DGTAAETRAEIEQV
+901 DGTAAETRTEIEQV
-915 FSEPIEQEV
+915 FAEPITQTVNV
-924 QIVYKGGSTYVQ
+924 QRSGEGGS
-936 KSAPGVIHTPGKG
+936 GGKEKKG
-949 LFSNMLSLFAEGG
+949 FWSFLGFAEGG
-962 RSEEPAIFGD
+962 RSEEPAIFGE

-1004 ILERNG
+1004 ILEHNG

>member
-1 MAQREVKASIV
+1 MAQREVKAGIV

-43 RQGAQIDQVGRQI
+43 RQGARIDQVGRQI

-81 QGVYGNNELNKVME
+81 DDIYGSRINKVME
-95 SLEKHAQKWA
+95 SLEKHAQRWA

-112 DDVADAIAT
+112 DDVADAMAT
-121 AAHAGWDYEE
+121 AAHAGWDYEK
-131 ILSGLPSAMLAAQAG
+131 ILAGLPSAMLAAQAG

-194 AFIRLGSSAQF
+194 AFIRLGASAQF

-231 GVRNMMIRMVAP
+231 GVRNMMLRMVAP
-243 TQKAAEAMDTL
+243 TKSAAAAMDTL
-254 GLSEEELEEAF
+254 GMSEEELEEAF
-265 SGVDAAS
+265 SGVDEAS
-272 AEAYETLEQYGFSA
+272 AEAYETLEEYGFSA

-291 NLKSFITIFTEL
+291 NLKSFIQIFTDL
-303 NDALEKLPDEKSR
+303 NDALEKLPSEQER
-316 NEILATLFPSRTISY
+316 NDILATLFPSRTISY
-331 AKAMVEAVKN
+331 AKAMLEAVKS

-400 SAIGNLLDSI
+400 SAIGNLLDKI
-410 SEMDDAKFTGLVTG
+410 SGMDDVLFTGFVTG

-500 FQAGYTEIN
+500 FQTGYTEIN

-556 TMGDEVLNGIEA
+556 TMGDEVLSGIQA
-568 SFNET
+568 SFDET
-573 AAYLEKLYGGEGIA
+573 AAYLEMLYGGTGEA
-587 SENAQYRQA
+587 KNNPEYQAA
-596 ILLFDNLE
+596 ILLTDSIHSMMMTEARQLGE
-604 DVMLGKAEQIGHSFR
+604 DFNK
-619 ETLSAALADDVV
+619 TLSAAMDDSIV
-631 TADERA
+631 TGDEY
-637 AVMKLAGDYN
+637 AVIMEKLQAYN
-647 ELLSFAENAQHAGE
+647 EALAYAQQADSAGE
-661 MNKLKRKA
+661 MAVQLHKA

-674 DSFADFAAQ
+674 DSFADFASQ
-683 TQAEYEARV
+683 TEDAFGSAMATEEEAYIRQR
-692 EESEDLYAYNQG
+692 AK
-704 QYEYAYQEAE
+704 QEAYYRYAIE
-714 KYGMVD
+714 HGYTNKL
-720 EETGKKITYKDYIDE
+720 TGKAYTVE
-735 NGNLV
+735 
-740 KSDWTKLSEGNQALH
+740 DWEKFAASYDAQYQARR
-755 EAELAGIAQ
+755 IALTDQ
-764 DYGKIVLTAFD
+764 NAQVMATAFD
-775 AVMDDSDYG
+775 ALIASSDYG
-784 DAWKL
+784 DAWNL

-813 DWSRFTDETDI
+813 DWSRFTDATDI

-844 LKPYKDSAFGGQMLT
+844 LKPYKDSAFGSQMLT

-872 ASDRSAG
+872 ASDRGAG
-879 AYGGSIAEDMTAQFG
+879 AYSGSIAEDMTAQFG

-901 DGTAAETRAEIEQV
+901 DGTAEETRAEIEQV

-949 LFSNMLSLFAEGG
+949 LLGNMLSLFAEGG
-962 RSEEPAIFGD
+962 RSEEPAIFGE

-1010 GLNANPHSGGSR
+1010 GLNANPHSGGNR

>member
-1 MAQREVKASIV
+1 MAQREVKAGIV

-43 RQGAQIDQVGRQI
+43 RQGARIDQVGRQI

-95 SLEKHAQKWA
+95 SLEKSAQRWA

-112 DDVADAIAT
+112 DDVADAMAT
-121 AAHAGWDYEE
+121 AAHAGWDYEK
-131 ILSGLPSAMLAAQAG
+131 ILAGLPSAMLAAQAG

-186 TDIPELGN
+186 TDIPELGY
-194 AFIRLGSSAQF
+194 AFIRLGASAQF

-231 GVRNMMIRMVAP
+231 GVRNMMLRMVAP
-243 TQKAAEAMDTL
+243 TKNAAAAMDTL
-254 GLSEEELEEAF
+254 GMSEEELEEAF
-265 SGVDAAS
+265 SGVDEAS

-291 NLKSFITIFTEL
+291 NLKSFIQIFTDL
-303 NDALEKLPDEKSR
+303 NDALEKLPSEQER
-316 NEILATLFPSRTISY
+316 NDILATLFPSRTISY
-331 AKAMVEAVKN
+331 AKAMLEAVKS

-380 AEEVKRKIGE
+380 AEEVKRKIGD

-400 SAIGNLLDSI
+400 SALGNLLDSI
-410 SEMDDAKFTGLVTG
+410 AEMDDVKFTGLVTG

-556 TMGDEVLNGIEA
+556 TMGDEVLSGIQA
-568 SFNET
+568 SFDET
-573 AAYLEKLYGGEGIA
+573 AAYLEMLYGGTGEA
-587 SENAQYRQA
+587 KNNPEYQAA
-596 ILLFDNLE
+596 ILLTDSIHSMMIAEARQLGE
-604 DVMLGKAEQIGHSFR
+604 DFNK
-619 ETLSAALADDVV
+619 TLSAAMDDSIV
-631 TADERA
+631 TGDEY
-637 AVMKLAGDYN
+637 AVIMEKLQTYN
-647 ELLSFAENAQHAGE
+647 EALAYAQQADSAGE
-661 MNKLKRKA
+661 MAVQLHKA

-674 DSFADFAAQ
+674 DSFADFASQ
-683 TQAEYEARV
+683 TEDSFNSAMAT
-692 EESEDLYAYNQG
+692 EEDAYIRQR
-704 QYEYAYQEAE
+704 AKQEAYYRYAIE
-714 KYGMVD
+714 HGYTNKL
-720 EETGKKITYKDYIDE
+720 TGKAYTVE
-735 NGNLV
+735 
-740 KSDWTKLSEGNQALH
+740 DWEKFAASYDAQYQARR
-755 EAELAGIAQ
+755 IALTDQ
-764 DYGKIVLTAFD
+764 NAQVMATAFD
-775 AVMDDSDYG
+775 ALIASSDYG

-813 DWSRFTDETDI
+813 DWSRFTDATDI

-872 ASDRSAG
+872 ASDRGAG

-915 FSEPIEQEV
+915 FAEPIEQEV

-962 RSEEPAIFGD
+962 RSEEPAIFGE

>member
-1 MAQREVKASIV
+1 MAQREVKAGIV

-95 SLEKHAQKWA
+95 SLEKHAQRWA

-112 DDVADAIAT
+112 DDVADAMAT
-121 AAHAGWDYEE
+121 AAHAGWDYEK
-131 ILSGLPSAMLAAQAG
+131 ILAGLPSAMLAAQAG

-194 AFIRLGSSAQF
+194 AFIRLGASAQF

-231 GVRNMMIRMVAP
+231 GVRNMMLRMVAP
-243 TQKAAEAMDTL
+243 TKSAAAAMDTL
-254 GLSEEELEEAF
+254 GMSEEELEEAF
-265 SGVDAAS
+265 SGVDEAS
-272 AEAYETLEQYGFSA
+272 AEAYGTLEEYGFSA

-291 NLKSFITIFTEL
+291 NLKSFIQIFTEL
-303 NDALEKLPDEKSR
+303 NDALEKLPSEQER
-316 NEILATLFPSRTISY
+316 NDILATLFPSRTISY
-331 AKAMVEAVKN
+331 AKAMLEAVKS

-380 AEEVKRKIGE
+380 AEEVKRKIGD

-400 SAIGNLLDSI
+400 SALGNLLDSI
-410 SEMDDAKFTGLVTG
+410 AEMDDVKFTGLVTG

-492 YVKDLNAA
+492 YVKDLNTA
-500 FQAGYTEIN
+500 FQTGYTEIN

-556 TMGDEVLNGIEA
+556 TMGDEVLSGIQA
-568 SFNET
+568 SFDET
-573 AAYLEKLYGGEGIA
+573 AAYLEMLYGGTGEA
-587 SENAQYRQA
+587 KNNPEYQAA
-596 ILLFDNLE
+596 ILLTDSIHSMMIAEARQLGE
-604 DVMLGKAEQIGHSFR
+604 DFNK
-619 ETLSAALADDVV
+619 TLSAAMDDSIV
-631 TADERA
+631 TGDEY
-637 AVMKLAGDYN
+637 AVIMEKLQAYN
-647 ELLSFAENAQHAGE
+647 EALAYAQQADRAGE
-661 MNKLKRKA
+661 MAVQLHKA

-674 DSFADFAAQ
+674 DSFADFAKQ
-683 TQAEYEARV
+683 TEDAFSKAMATEEEEYVRQRAK
-692 EESEDLYAYNQG
+692 
-704 QYEYAYQEAE
+704 QEAYYRYAIEHGYTNKLTGRAYTLEDWE
-714 KYGMVD
+714 KFAASYD
-720 EETGKKITYKDYIDE
+720 AQY
-735 NGNLV
+735 
-740 KSDWTKLSEGNQALH
+740 QARR
-755 EAELAGIAQ
+755 IALTDQ
-764 DYGKIVLTAFD
+764 NAQVMATAFD
-775 AVMDDSDYG
+775 ALIASSDYG
-784 DAWKL
+784 DAWNL

-813 DWSRFTDETDI
+813 DWSRFTDATDI

-844 LKPYKDSAFGGQMLT
+844 LKPYKDSAFGSQILT

-872 ASDRSAG
+872 ASDRGAG

-915 FSEPIEQEV
+915 FAEPIEQEV

-962 RSEEPAIFGD
+962 RSEEPAIFGE

>member
-1 MAQREVKASIV
+1 MAQREVKAGIV

-43 RQGAQIDQVGRQI
+43 RQGARIDQVGRQI

-95 SLEKHAQKWA
+95 SLEKHAQRWA

-112 DDVADAIAT
+112 DDVADAMAT
-121 AAHAGWDYEE
+121 AAHAGWDYEK
-131 ILSGLPSAMLAAQAG
+131 ILAGLPSAMLAAQAG

-168 SESGRLIDEW
+168 SESERLIDEW

-194 AFIRLGSSAQF
+194 AFIRLGASAQF

-231 GVRNMMIRMVAP
+231 GVRNMMLRMVAP
-243 TQKAAEAMDTL
+243 TKSAAAAMDTL
-254 GLSEEELEEAF
+254 GMSEEELEEAF

-291 NLKSFITIFTEL
+291 NLKSFIQIFTDL
-303 NDALEKLPDEKSR
+303 NDALEKLPSEQER
-316 NEILATLFPSRTISY
+316 NDILATLFPSRTISY

-400 SAIGNLLDSI
+400 SALGNLLDSI
-410 SEMDDAKFTGLVTG
+410 AEMDDAKFTGLVTG
-424 LETIAGLGAGLLVA
+424 LETIAALGAGLLVA

-484 LDTDTLSE
+484 LDTDTLSA

-500 FQAGYTEIN
+500 FQTGYTEIN

-522 TTASQTLSGDLLT
+522 TTASQRLSGDLLT

-556 TMGDEVLNGIEA
+556 TMGDEVLSGIQA
-568 SFNET
+568 SFDET
-573 AAYLEKLYGGEGIA
+573 AAYLEMLYGGTGEA
-587 SENAQYRQA
+587 KNNPEYQAA
-596 ILLFDNLE
+596 ILLTDSIHSMMMTEARQLGE
-604 DVMLGKAEQIGHSFR
+604 DFNK
-619 ETLSAALADDVV
+619 TLSAAMDDSIV
-631 TADERA
+631 TGDEY
-637 AVMKLAGDYN
+637 AVIMEKLQAYN
-647 ELLSFAENAQHAGE
+647 EALAYAQQADMAGE
-661 MNKLKRKA
+661 MAVQLHKA

-674 DSFADFAAQ
+674 DSFADFASQ
-683 TQAEYEARV
+683 TEDAFGSAMAT
-692 EESEDLYAYNQG
+692 EEDAYIRQR
-704 QYEYAYQEAE
+704 AKQEAYYRYAIE
-714 KYGMVD
+714 HGYTNKL
-720 EETGKKITYKDYIDE
+720 TGKAYTVE
-735 NGNLV
+735 
-740 KSDWTKLSEGNQALH
+740 DWEKFAASYDAQYQARR
-755 EAELAGIAQ
+755 IALTDQ
-764 DYGKIVLTAFD
+764 NAQVMATAFD
-775 AVMDDSDYG
+775 ALIASSDYG

-835 EDLGRFEKI
+835 KDLGRFEKI

-872 ASDRSAG
+872 ASDRGAG
-879 AYGGSIAEDMTAQFG
+879 AYSGSIAEDMTAQFG

-915 FSEPIEQEV
+915 FAEPIEQEV

-962 RSEEPAIFGD
+962 RSEEPAIFGE

>member
-1 MAQREVKASIV
+1 MAQRELKAGIV

-18 GSVNVIGAK
+18 SSVNGIGAK

-56 INLGKESVSV
+56 INLGKESVTV

-81 QGVYGNNELNKVME
+81 QGIYGNNELNKVME
-95 SLEKHAQKWA
+95 SLEKSAQKWA

-112 DDVADAIAT
+112 DDVADAMAT

-168 SESGRLIDEW
+168 SESGQLIDEW

-410 SEMDDAKFTGLVTG
+410 AEMDDVKFTGLVTG

-472 EQQFRDKFGDMD
+472 DQRFADKFGDMD

-500 FQAGYTEIN
+500 FQTGYTEIN

-556 TMGDEVLNGIEA
+556 TMGDEVLSGIQA
-568 SFNET
+568 SFDET
-573 AAYLEKLYGGEGIA
+573 AAYLEMLYGGTGEA
-587 SENAQYRQA
+587 KNNPEYQAA
-596 ILLFDNLE
+596 ILLTDSIHSMMMTEARQLGE
-604 DVMLGKAEQIGHSFR
+604 DFNK
-619 ETLSAALADDVV
+619 TLSAAMDDSIV
-631 TADERA
+631 TGDEY
-637 AVMKLAGDYN
+637 AVIMEKLQAYN
-647 ELLSFAENAQHAGE
+647 EALAYAQQADSAGE
-661 MNKLKRKA
+661 MAVQLHKA

-674 DSFADFAAQ
+674 DSFADFASQ
-683 TQAEYEARV
+683 TEDSFNSAMATEEEAYIRQR
-692 EESEDLYAYNQG
+692 AK
-704 QYEYAYQEAE
+704 QEAYYRYAIEHGYTNKLTGRAYTLEDWE
-714 KYGMVD
+714 KFAASYD
-720 EETGKKITYKDYIDE
+720 AQY
-735 NGNLV
+735 
-740 KSDWTKLSEGNQALH
+740 QARR
-755 EAELAGIAQ
+755 IALTDQ
-764 DYGKIVLTAFD
+764 NAQVMATAFD
-775 AVMDDSDYG
+775 ALIASSDYG
-784 DAWKL
+784 DAWQL

-813 DWSRFTDETDI
+813 DWSRFTDATDI

-844 LKPYKDSAFGGQMLT
+844 LKPYKDSAFGSQMLT

-879 AYGGSIAEDMTAQFG
+879 AYSGSIAEDMTAQFG

-901 DGTAAETRAEIEQV
+901 DGTAEETRAEIEQV

-962 RSEEPAIFGD
+962 RSEEPAIFGE

-1010 GLNANPHSGGSR
+1010 GLNANPQSGGSR

>member
-43 RQGAQIDQVGRQI
+43 RQGARIDQVGRQI

-95 SLEKHAQKWA
+95 SLEKHAQRWA

-112 DDVADAIAT
+112 DDVADAMAT
-121 AAHAGWDYEE
+121 AAHAGWDYEK
-131 ILSGLPSAMLAAQAG
+131 ILAGLPSAMLAAQAG

-194 AFIRLGSSAQF
+194 AFIRLGASAQF

-231 GVRNMMIRMVAP
+231 GVRNMMLRMVAP
-243 TQKAAEAMDTL
+243 TKSAAAAMDTL
-254 GLSEEELEEAF
+254 GMSEEELEEAF
-265 SGVDAAS
+265 SGVDEAS
-272 AEAYETLEQYGFSA
+272 AEAYETLEEYGFSA

-291 NLKSFITIFTEL
+291 NLKSFIQIFTEL
-303 NDALEKLPDEKSR
+303 NDALEKLPSEQER
-316 NEILATLFPSRTISY
+316 NDILATLFPSRTISY
-331 AKAMVEAVKN
+331 AKAMLEAVKN

-400 SAIGNLLDSI
+400 SALGNLLDSI
-410 SEMDDAKFTGLVTG
+410 AEMDDVKFTGLVTG

-556 TMGDEVLNGIEA
+556 TMGDEVLSGIQA
-568 SFNET
+568 SFDET
-573 AAYLEKLYGGEGIA
+573 AAYLEMLYGGTGEA
-587 SENAQYRQA
+587 KNNPEYQAA
-596 ILLFDNLE
+596 ILLTDSIHSMMIAEARQLGE
-604 DVMLGKAEQIGHSFR
+604 DFNK
-619 ETLSAALADDVV
+619 TLSAAMDDSIV
-631 TADERA
+631 TGDEY
-637 AVMKLAGDYN
+637 AVIMEKLQAYN
-647 ELLSFAENAQHAGE
+647 EALAYAQQADSAGE
-661 MNKLKRKA
+661 MAVQLHKA

-674 DSFADFAAQ
+674 DSFADFASQ
-683 TQAEYEARV
+683 TEDSFNSAMAT
-692 EESEDLYAYNQG
+692 EEDAYIRQR
-704 QYEYAYQEAE
+704 AKQEAYYRYAIEHGYTNKLTGRAYTVEDWE
-714 KYGMVD
+714 KFAASYD
-720 EETGKKITYKDYIDE
+720 AQY
-735 NGNLV
+735 
-740 KSDWTKLSEGNQALH
+740 QARR
-755 EAELAGIAQ
+755 IALTDQ
-764 DYGKIVLTAFD
+764 NAQVMATAFD
-775 AVMDDSDYG
+775 ALIASSDYG
-784 DAWKL
+784 DAWQL

-813 DWSRFTDETDI
+813 DWSRFTDATDI

-835 EDLGRFEKI
+835 KDLGRFEKI

-872 ASDRSAG
+872 ASDRGAG
-879 AYGGSIAEDMTAQFG
+879 AYSGSIAEDMTAQFG
-894 QKIEVTD
+894 QKIAVTD
-901 DGTAAETRAEIEQV
+901 DGTATETRTEIEQV
-915 FSEPIEQEV
+915 FAEPITQTVNV
-924 QIVYKGGSTYVQ
+924 QRSGDGGSGGKEK
-936 KSAPGVIHTPGKG
+936 KSFWSFLG
-949 LFSNMLSLFAEGG
+949 FAEGG
-962 RSEEPAIFGD
+962 RSEEPAIFGE

>member
-1 MAQREVKASIV
+1 MAQREVKAGIV

-43 RQGAQIDQVGRQI
+43 RQGARIDQVGRQI

-112 DDVADAIAT
+112 DDVADAMAT

-168 SESGRLIDEW
+168 SESERLIDEW

-243 TQKAAEAMDTL
+243 TQKAAEAMDAL

-272 AEAYETLEQYGFSA
+272 AEAYESLEEYGFSA

-291 NLKSFITIFTEL
+291 NLKSFIQIFTEL
-303 NDALEKLPDEKSR
+303 NDALEKLPSEQER
-316 NEILATLFPSRTISY
+316 NDILATLFPSRTISY

-400 SAIGNLLDSI
+400 SALGNLLDKI
-410 SEMDDAKFTGLVTG
+410 SGMDDVLFTGFVTG

-500 FQAGYTEIN
+500 FQTGYTEIN

-522 TTASQTLSGDLLT
+522 TTASQTLSGEMLT

-556 TMGDEVLNGIEA
+556 TMGDEVLSGIQA
-568 SFNET
+568 SFDET
-573 AAYLEKLYGGEGIA
+573 AAYLEMLYGGTGEA
-587 SENAQYRQA
+587 KNNPEYQAA
-596 ILLFDNLE
+596 ILLTDSIHSMMMTEARQLGE
-604 DVMLGKAEQIGHSFR
+604 DFNK
-619 ETLSAALADDVV
+619 TLSAAMDDSIV
-631 TADERA
+631 TGDEY
-637 AVMKLAGDYN
+637 AVIMEKLQAYN
-647 ELLSFAENAQHAGE
+647 EALAYAQQADSAGE
-661 MNKLKRKA
+661 MAVQLHKA

-674 DSFADFAAQ
+674 DSFADFAKQ
-683 TQAEYEARV
+683 TEDAFSKAMATEEEEYVRQRAK
-692 EESEDLYAYNQG
+692 
-704 QYEYAYQEAE
+704 QEAYYRYAIE
-714 KYGMVD
+714 HGYTNKL
-720 EETGKKITYKDYIDE
+720 TGKAYT
-735 NGNLV
+735 V
-740 KSDWTKLSEGNQALH
+740 ADWEKFAASYDAQYQARR
-755 EAELAGIAQ
+755 IALTDQ
-764 DYGKIVLTAFD
+764 NAQVMATAFD
-775 AVMDDSDYG
+775 ALIASSDYG

-813 DWSRFTDETDI
+813 DWSRFTDATDI

-872 ASDRSAG
+872 ASDRGAG

-1010 GLNANPHSGGSR
+1010 GLNANPQSGGSR

>member
-43 RQGAQIDQVGRQI
+43 RQGARIDQVGRQI

-95 SLEKHAQKWA
+95 SLEKHAQRWA

-112 DDVADAIAT
+112 DDVADAMAT
-121 AAHAGWDYEE
+121 AAHAGWDYEK
-131 ILSGLPSAMLAAQAG
+131 ILAGLPSAMLAAQAG

-194 AFIRLGSSAQF
+194 AFIRLGASAQF

-231 GVRNMMIRMVAP
+231 GVRNMMLRMVAP
-243 TQKAAEAMDTL
+243 TKSAAAAMDTL
-254 GLSEEELEEAF
+254 GMSEEELEEAF
-265 SGVDAAS
+265 SGVDEAS
-272 AEAYETLEQYGFSA
+272 AEAYETLEEYGFSA

-291 NLKSFITIFTEL
+291 NLKSFIQIFTDL
-303 NDALEKLPDEKSR
+303 NDALEKLPSEQER
-316 NEILATLFPSRTISY
+316 NDILATLFPSRTISY
-331 AKAMVEAVKN
+331 AKAMLEAVKS

-400 SAIGNLLDSI
+400 SALGNLLDKI
-410 SEMDDAKFTGLVTG
+410 SGMDDVLFTGFVTG

-500 FQAGYTEIN
+500 FQTGYTEIN

-556 TMGDEVLNGIEA
+556 TMGDEVLSGIQA
-568 SFNET
+568 SFDET
-573 AAYLEKLYGGEGIA
+573 AAYLEMLYGGTGEA
-587 SENAQYRQA
+587 KNNPEYQAA
-596 ILLFDNLE
+596 ILLTDSIHSMMMTEARQLGE
-604 DVMLGKAEQIGHSFR
+604 DFNK
-619 ETLSAALADDVV
+619 TLSAAMDDSIV
-631 TADERA
+631 TGDEY
-637 AVMKLAGDYN
+637 AVIMEKLQAYN
-647 ELLSFAENAQHAGE
+647 EALAYAQQADSAGE
-661 MNKLKRKA
+661 MAVQLHKA

-674 DSFADFAAQ
+674 DSFADFAKQ
-683 TQAEYEARV
+683 TEDAFSKAMATEEEEYVRQRAK
-692 EESEDLYAYNQG
+692 
-704 QYEYAYQEAE
+704 QEAYYRYAIEHGYTNKLTGRAYTVEDWE
-714 KYGMVD
+714 KFAASYD
-720 EETGKKITYKDYIDE
+720 AQY
-735 NGNLV
+735 
-740 KSDWTKLSEGNQALH
+740 QARR
-755 EAELAGIAQ
+755 IALTDQ
-764 DYGKIVLTAFD
+764 NAQVMATAFD
-775 AVMDDSDYG
+775 ALIASSDYG
-784 DAWKL
+784 DAWQL

-813 DWSRFTDETDI
+813 DWSRFTDATDI

-835 EDLGRFEKI
+835 KDLGRFEKI
-844 LKPYKDSAFGGQMLT
+844 LKPYKDSAFGSQMLT

-872 ASDRSAG
+872 ASDRGAG
-879 AYGGSIAEDMTAQFG
+879 AYSGSIAEDMTAQFG
-894 QKIEVTD
+894 QKIAVTD
-901 DGTAAETRAEIEQV
+901 DGTATETRTEIEQV
-915 FSEPIEQEV
+915 FAEPITQTVNV
-924 QIVYKGGSTYVQ
+924 QRSGDGGSGGKEK
-936 KSAPGVIHTPGKG
+936 KSFWSFLG
-949 LFSNMLSLFAEGG
+949 FAEGG
-962 RSEEPAIFGD
+962 RSEEPAIFGE

>member
-1 MAQREVKASIV
+1 MAQREVKAGIV

-43 RQGAQIDQVGRQI
+43 RQGARIDQVGRQI

-95 SLEKHAQKWA
+95 SLEKHAQRWA

-112 DDVADAIAT
+112 DDVADAMAT
-121 AAHAGWDYEE
+121 AAHAGWDYEK
-131 ILSGLPSAMLAAQAG
+131 ILAGLPSAMLAAQAG

-194 AFIRLGSSAQF
+194 AFIRLGASAQF

-231 GVRNMMIRMVAP
+231 GVRNMMLRMVAP
-243 TQKAAEAMDTL
+243 TKSAAAAMDTL
-254 GLSEEELEEAF
+254 GMSEEELEEAF
-265 SGVDAAS
+265 SGVDEAS
-272 AEAYETLEQYGFSA
+272 AEAYETLEEYGFSA

-291 NLKSFITIFTEL
+291 NLKSFIQIFTEL
-303 NDALEKLPDEKSR
+303 NDALEKLPSEQER
-316 NEILATLFPSRTISY
+316 NDILATLFPSRTISY
-331 AKAMVEAVKN
+331 AKAMLEAVKS

-400 SAIGNLLDSI
+400 SALGNLLDSI
-410 SEMDDAKFTGLVTG
+410 AEMDDAKFTGLVTG
-424 LETIAGLGAGLLVA
+424 LETIAALGAGLLVA

-484 LDTDTLSE
+484 LDTDTLSA

-556 TMGDEVLNGIEA
+556 TMGDEVLSGIQA
-568 SFNET
+568 SFDET
-573 AAYLEKLYGGEGIA
+573 AAYLEMLYGGTGEA
-587 SENAQYRQA
+587 KNNPEYQAA
-596 ILLFDNLE
+596 ILLTDSIHSMMMTEARQLGE
-604 DVMLGKAEQIGHSFR
+604 DFNK
-619 ETLSAALADDVV
+619 TLSAAMDDSIV
-631 TADERA
+631 TGDEYA
-637 AVMKLAGDYN
+637 IILEKLQAYN
-647 ELLSFAENAQHAGE
+647 EALAYAQQADSAGE
-661 MNKLKRKA
+661 MAVQLHKA

-674 DSFADFAAQ
+674 DSFADFASQ
-683 TQAEYEARV
+683 TEDSFNSAMAT
-692 EESEDLYAYNQG
+692 EEDAYIRQR
-704 QYEYAYQEAE
+704 AKQEAYYRYAIE
-714 KYGMVD
+714 HGYTNKL
-720 EETGKKITYKDYIDE
+720 TGKAYTVE
-735 NGNLV
+735 
-740 KSDWTKLSEGNQALH
+740 DWEKFAASYDAQYQARR
-755 EAELAGIAQ
+755 IALTDQ
-764 DYGKIVLTAFD
+764 NAQVMATAFD
-775 AVMDDSDYG
+775 ALIASSDYG
-784 DAWKL
+784 DAWNL
-789 IKNVYAAYG
+789 SKNVYAAYG

-813 DWSRFTDETDI
+813 DWSRFTDATDI

-872 ASDRSAG
+872 ASDRGAG

-894 QKIEVTD
+894 QKLEVTD

-915 FSEPIEQEV
+915 FAEPIEQEV

-962 RSEEPAIFGD
+962 RSEEPAIFGE

-1010 GLNANPHSGGSR
+1010 GLNANPQSGGSR

>member
-1 MAQREVKASIV
+1 MAQRELKAGIV

-18 GSVNVIGAK
+18 GSVNSIGAK

-56 INLGKESVSV
+56 INLGKQSVTV

-112 DDVADAIAT
+112 DDVADAMAT

-168 SESGRLIDEW
+168 SESERLIDEW

-410 SEMDDAKFTGLVTG
+410 AEMDDVKFTGLVTG

-492 YVKDLNAA
+492 YVKDLNTA
-500 FQAGYTEIN
+500 FQTGYTEIN

-556 TMGDEVLNGIEA
+556 TMGDEVLSGIQA
-568 SFNET
+568 SFDET
-573 AAYLEKLYGGEGIA
+573 AAYLEMLYGGTGEA
-587 SENAQYRQA
+587 KNNPEYQAA
-596 ILLFDNLE
+596 ILLTDSIHSMMIAEARQLGE
-604 DVMLGKAEQIGHSFR
+604 DFNK
-619 ETLSAALADDVV
+619 TLSAAMDDSIV
-631 TADERA
+631 TGDEY
-637 AVMKLAGDYN
+637 AVIMEKLQAYN
-647 ELLSFAENAQHAGE
+647 EALAYAQQADRAGE
-661 MNKLKRKA
+661 MAVQLHKA

-674 DSFADFAAQ
+674 DSFADFAKQ
-683 TQAEYEARV
+683 TEDAFSKAMATEEEEYVRQRAK
-692 EESEDLYAYNQG
+692 
-704 QYEYAYQEAE
+704 QEAYYRYAIEHGYTNKLTGRAYTLEDWE
-714 KYGMVD
+714 KFAASYD
-720 EETGKKITYKDYIDE
+720 AQY
-735 NGNLV
+735 
-740 KSDWTKLSEGNQALH
+740 QARR
-755 EAELAGIAQ
+755 IALTDQ
-764 DYGKIVLTAFD
+764 NAQVMATAFD
-775 AVMDDSDYG
+775 ALIASSDYG
-784 DAWKL
+784 DAWQL

-813 DWSRFTDETDI
+813 DWSRFTDATDI

-844 LKPYKDSAFGGQMLT
+844 LKPYKDSAFGSQMLT

-872 ASDRSAG
+872 ASDRGAG

-915 FSEPIEQEV
+915 FAEPIEQEV

-962 RSEEPAIFGD
+962 RSEEPAIFGE

-1010 GLNANPHSGGSR
+1010 GLNANPQSGGSR